1 MRIGLL
7 TEGGYPYADG
17 EGGLWCDRLV
27 RGLAPH
33 EFDLYALS
41 RTASQEESG
50 WVPLPPEI
58 HRVRTAPL
66 WCAEEDGVTHGR
78 RARRRLHAHYADLAA
93 AVCSG
98 APRTDEEAL
107 RAQKDRFRKGLY
119 GLADLAREEGG
130 LVAALRSED
139 AVRILERACRAPGA
153 LRAAH
158 DARVPDLLA
167 VAALI
172 EGALRPLSLDWYAES
187 DARGAHSGGAGWGG
201 LGSVDL
207 CHAASGG
214 TAALPGLLAL
224 HFFGVP
230 LLVTEH
236 HVPLRSHYLAAAGRS
251 STPAVRALG
260 AAFHQLLT
268 GEVYDQAAL
277 ITPGSAHVRRWQERC
292 GAERHRLRTVHPG
305 LDATP
310 FAEVG
315 EGPAG
320 DPRTLVWVGR
330 IEPGKDLVTLLHAFA
345 ELRRAEPA
353 TRLRLVGRLVPGDAE
368 GAAYLAHCRE
378 LAREL
383 CPEDGAVSFE
393 EPGET
398 EAGSADLAAA
408 YGSGAVVVLSSVVE
422 GFPVSVVEAMLCGRA
437 TVSTEVGAVVEAV
450 GGTGLVVPPKDPDAL
465 AEACLALLRDPAR
478 RDRLGAA
485 ARSRALELFSVD
497 QNVERFRAL
506 YLEIV
511 SHYPV
516 RRPHTDEEGT
526 PMPFAHPAETRVRG
540 TWAEAAHPNTAKTPG
555 TWGAPASELRT
566 PGPLATDAEATGAR
580 PRTPVTA
587 SGAELRRVPTWAV
600 LDETAA
606 ARREDAQGGAARGA
620 AAPHRAS
627 AAKDGVPAEGEEPG
641 EAAAGGPVFAAG
653 RAGDGDGEAHRDRGG
668 VSSDGRGPKGLPA
681 GERTTG
687 PRPDGAKAY
696 EAATGPAFL
705 GERWRDG
712 ASGGAGSGE
721 RFSGGEGYGGSGGSG
736 SIGLAGG
743 AGGASGG
750 WSGDGVEGASV
761 EGMDVSSGLEPGGV
775 GWASSGAGAGA
786 GAGGVG
792 PARAVAGRD
801 VPAAEGGDA
810 GTGFCAAPGAS
821 GRDWV
826 GGRLAPGSSIEGDP
840 AGGIGLGAELGFG
853 RAGTA
858 FAGAHAPGVGS
869 VLSAPVEG
877 EALDA
882 GAAMGGW
889 GGGRPSAQHADGPAR
904 DGDREFVGPV
914 PASTTG
920 EPGSRRGPG
929 VVRAEADSS
938 GRLAGGD
945 QVPALDARPWPTDS
959 VAVASAPRTATHGPT
974 AVQPTARADASVQAP
989 ARPDDLGPD
998 LGSRAGAGS
1007 SVSGSGGSA
1016 AGWYPGVAGAA
1027 SHSGGSAGVAGNLAS
1042 VSWGSAAGSDNSVSG
1057 SGDGP
1062 LGRGPRWG
1070 GSEDGLGLDGS
1081 VSGLG
1086 WDSPGSASGAHGRGN
1101 GLHLGTEGPAARSVG
1116 PVSNSHPASPGSDV
1130 CLDGSAA
1137 GPGAGALGAAGY
1149 CDGSAS
1155 VTGSGT
1161 AASGARAGVPTFGR
1175 GPGSL
1180 VDGGHSGRPVRAG
1193 LPGAPGVPES
1203 GGCPDVPVDGAR
1215 HGGQVGAARL
1225 DAPES
1230 AECLDAPVAGAH
1242 ASGPAGVARP
1252 GVPEFAGSPDAA
1264 VDGAHSG
1271 GPVGAAYPVAP
1282 ELAECPDIPGNGAHA
1297 HSGDPVRAA
1306 CPGAPEFSASP
1317 HDLVAGAHSDGP
1329 VGGASP
1335 GAPKVAGCPEAPGEG
1350 AHSGGP
1356 VAAMRPEA
1364 RCADE
1369 RASTPSH
1376 PGAFS
1381 ARPDGPALAT
1391 RPDAPAFP
1399 AHPGAA
1405 PTAARPGAPA
1415 APVSGEAWG

>member
-345 ELRRAEPA
+345 EVRRAEPA
-353 TRLRLVGRLVPGDAE
+353 TWLRLVGRLVPGDTE

-393 EPGET
+393 EPGEA

-555 TWGAPASELRT
+555 TWGAPASELRA

-620 AAPHRAS
+620 VAPHRGS
-627 AAKDGVPAEGEEPG
+627 AAKDGVPADGEEPG

-653 RAGDGDGEAHRDRGG
+653 RAGDGEAHRDRGG
-668 VSSDGRGPKGLPA
+668 VSADGRGPKGLPA
-681 GERTTG
+681 GEPVTG
-687 PRPDGAKAY
+687 PGPDGAKAY

-736 SIGLAGG
+736 ATGLAGG
-743 AGGASGG
+743 AGGEPGG
-750 WSGDGVEGASV
+750 WSGGGVEGASV

-786 GAGGVG
+786 GAGAGVGVGEG
-792 PARAVAGRD
+792 PARVVAGRD

-810 GTGFCAAPGAS
+810 GTGFCVAPGAS

-826 GGRLAPGSSIEGDP
+826 GGRLAPGSAIEWDP
-840 AGGIGLGAELGFG
+840 AGGLGRGVEPGFG

-889 GGGRPSAQHADGPAR
+889 GGGRPSAQHADGSAR

-929 VVRAEADSS
+929 VVRAEAGSS
-938 GRLAGGD
+938 GRLVGGD

-959 VAVASAPRTATHGPT
+959 LAVASAPRTATHGPT

-989 ARPDDLGPD
+989 ARPDDLEPD

-1007 SVSGSGGSA
+1007 SVSGPGGSA
-1016 AGWYPGVAGAA
+1016 AGWYPGVAGSA

-1130 CLDGSAA
+1130 CLDGSAV
-1137 GPGAGALGAAGY
+1137 GPGAGVVGAAGY

-1155 VTGSGT
+1155 VTGSGA
-1161 AASGARAGVPTFGR
+1161 AASGARSGVPEFGP

-1180 VDGGHSGRPVRAG
+1180 VDGGHSGGPVRAG
-1193 LPGAPGVPES
+1193 VPGVPGVPQS
-1203 GGCPDVPVDGAR
+1203 GRCLGVPVDGAR

-1252 GVPEFAGSPDAA
+1252 GVARPGVPEFAGSPDAA

-1271 GPVGAAYPVAP
+1271 GPVGAAHPVAP
-1282 ELAECPDIPGNGAHA
+1282 E
-1297 HSGDPVRAA
+1297 
-1306 CPGAPEFSASP
+1306 F
-1317 HDLVAGAHSDGP
+1317 
-1329 VGGASP
+1329 
-1335 GAPKVAGCPEAPGEG
+1335 AGCPEAPGDG
-1350 AHSGGP
+1350 AHPGGP
-1356 VAAMRPEA
+1356 VAAIRPEA
-1364 RCADE
+1364 RCPDAG
-1369 RASTPSH
+1369 ASTPSH

>member
-345 ELRRAEPA
+345 EVRRAEPA

-378 LAREL
+378 LAGEL

-393 EPGET
+393 EPGEA

-540 TWAEAAHPNTAKTPG
+540 TWAEAAHPNTAKPPG
-555 TWGAPASELRT
+555 TWGAPASELRA

-620 AAPHRAS
+620 AAPHRGS
-627 AAKDGVPAEGEEPG
+627 AAKDGVLAEGEEPG

-653 RAGDGDGEAHRDRGG
+653 RAGDGGRGG
-668 VSSDGRGPKGLPA
+668 VSADGRGPKGLPA

-687 PRPDGAKAY
+687 PGPDGAKAY

-721 RFSGGEGYGGSGGSG
+721 RFSGGEGCGGSGGSG
-736 SIGLAGG
+736 ATGLAGG
-743 AGGASGG
+743 AEGEPLG
-750 WSGDGVEGASV
+750 WSGGGVEGASV
-761 EGMDVSSGLEPGGV
+761 EGVDVSSGLKPGGV

-786 GAGGVG
+786 GGVG
-792 PARAVAGRD
+792 PARVVAGRG
-801 VPAAEGGDA
+801 VPVAEGGDA
-810 GTGFCAAPGAS
+810 GTGFCAAPVAS

-826 GGRLAPGSSIEGDP
+826 GGRLAPGSAIEGDP
-840 AGGIGLGAELGFG
+840 AGGLGLGAEPGFG

-869 VLSAPVEG
+869 VLSAPVAG

-882 GAAMGGW
+882 GAATGGW
-889 GGGRPSAQHADGPAR
+889 GGGRPSAQHADGSAH
-904 DGDREFVGPV
+904 DGGREFVGPV
-914 PASTTG
+914 PGSTTG

-929 VVRAEADSS
+929 AVRAEAGSS
-938 GRLAGGD
+938 GRLSGGD
-945 QVPALDARPWPTDS
+945 QVPAPDARPWPTDS
-959 VAVASAPRTATHGPT
+959 LAVASAPRAATHGPT

-989 ARPDDLGPD
+989 ARPDDLGSD

-1042 VSWGSAAGSDNSVSG
+1042 VSVGSAAGSDNSVPG
-1057 SGDGP
+1057 SGGGS
-1062 LGRGPRWG
+1062 LGRGPRSG

-1086 WDSPGSASGAHGRGN
+1086 WDSLGSASGAHGRGN

-1130 CLDGSAA
+1130 CLDGSAE
-1137 GPGAGALGAAGY
+1137 GPGDGALGAAGY

-1155 VTGSGT
+1155 VTGSGA
-1161 AASGARAGVPTFGR
+1161 AASGARAGAPKFGR

-1180 VDGGHSGRPVRAG
+1180 VDGGHSGGPVRAG
-1193 LPGAPGVPES
+1193 LPGVPGP
-1203 GGCPDVPVDGAR
+1203 GGCPDVPVDGAGC
-1215 HGGQVGAARL
+1215 GGPVGAARL
-1225 DAPES
+1225 GAPES
-1230 AECLDAPVAGAH
+1230 AECLDASVAGAH
-1242 ASGPAGVARP
+1242 ASGPAGVERP

-1271 GPVGAAYPVAP
+1271 GPV
-1282 ELAECPDIPGNGAHA
+1282 
-1297 HSGDPVRAA
+1297 
-1306 CPGAPEFSASP
+1306 
-1317 HDLVAGAHSDGP
+1317 
-1329 VGGASP
+1329 
-1335 GAPKVAGCPEAPGEG
+1335 
-1350 AHSGGP
+1350 
-1356 VAAMRPEA
+1356 AAMRPEA
-1364 RCADE
+1364 RCPDAG
-1369 RASTPSH
+1369 ASTPSH

>member
-41 RTASQEESG
+41 RTATQEESG

-98 APRTDEEAL
+98 APRADEEAL

-236 HVPLRSHYLAAAGRS
+236 HVPLRSHYLAAAGRG

-345 ELRRAEPA
+345 EVRRAEPA
-353 TRLRLVGRLVPGDAE
+353 TRLRLVGRLVPGDTE

-393 EPGET
+393 EPGEA

-437 TVSTEVGAVVEAV
+437 TVSTEVGAVLEAV

-497 QNVERFRAL
+497 ENVERFRAL

-555 TWGAPASELRT
+555 TWGAPASDLRT
-566 PGPLATDAEATGAR
+566 PGPSATDAEATGAR

-587 SGAELRRVPTWAV
+587 SGAELRRVPTWAM

-606 ARREDAQGGAARGA
+606 ARREDAQGGAVRGA
-620 AAPHRAS
+620 AAPHRGS
-627 AAKDGVPAEGEEPG
+627 AAEDGVLTDGEEPG
-641 EAAAGGPVFAAG
+641 AAAAGGPVFAAG
-653 RAGDGDGEAHRDRGG
+653 RAGDGDGGGDRGG
-668 VSSDGRGPKGLPA
+668 VGRRPKGLAA
-681 GERTTG
+681 GEPVKG
-687 PRPDGAKAY
+687 PGPDGAKAY

-712 ASGGAGSGE
+712 ASGSAGSGE
-721 RFSGGEGYGGSGGSG
+721 RFSGGEGYGGPGGPG
-736 SIGLAGG
+736 STGLAGG
-743 AGGASGG
+743 AGG
-750 WSGDGVEGASV
+750 
-761 EGMDVSSGLEPGGV
+761 EPGGV

-786 GAGGVG
+786 GAGVCEGT
-792 PARAVAGRD
+792 ARVVAGRD
-801 VPAAEGGDA
+801 VLAAEGGDA
-810 GTGFCAAPGAS
+810 GTGFCPAPGAS
-821 GRDWV
+821 GRDRV
-826 GGRLAPGSSIEGDP
+826 GGRLAPGSAIEGDP
-840 AGGIGLGAELGFG
+840 AGGLGPGAEPGPG

-877 EALDA
+877 EARDA
-882 GAAMGGW
+882 GAATGGW
-889 GGGRPSAQHADGPAR
+889 GGGRPSAQQADGPAR

-914 PASTTG
+914 PVSTTG
-920 EPGSRRGPG
+920 EPVSSRSPG
-929 VVRAEADSS
+929 AVRTEAGSS
-938 GRLAGGD
+938 GRLSGGD
-945 QVPALDARPWPTDS
+945 QVPAPDARPRPTDS
-959 VAVASAPRTATHGPT
+959 VAVASAPRTATQGPT

-989 ARPDDLGPD
+989 VRPDGLGPG
-998 LGSRAGAGS
+998 LGSRAGAVS

-1016 AGWYPGVAGAA
+1016 AGWYPGGAGSS
-1027 SHSGGSAGVAGNLAS
+1027 SHSGGSVGVAGNLAP
-1042 VSWGSAAGSDNSVSG
+1042 VSRGSAAGSDNSVSG
-1057 SGDGP
+1057 SGDGS
-1062 LGRGPRWG
+1062 LGRGARPG
-1070 GSEDGLGLDGS
+1070 GSEDGLGLDVS
-1081 VSGLG
+1081 ISGLG
-1086 WDSPGSASGAHGRGN
+1086 WDSPGSASGADGWGN

-1116 PVSNSHPASPGSDV
+1116 PVSSSHPASPGPDV

-1137 GPGAGALGAAGY
+1137 GSGAGAVAAAGY

-1155 VTGSGT
+1155 ATGSGA
-1161 AASGARAGVPTFGR
+1161 AASGARAGAPEFGR
-1175 GPGSL
+1175 SPGSL
-1180 VDGGHSGRPVRAG
+1180 VDGGHSGGPVRAG
-1193 LPGAPGVPES
+1193 LPGVPGVPGVPES
-1203 GGCPDVPVDGAR
+1203 GGCPDVPADGAR
-1215 HGGQVGAARL
+1215 HGGPVGAARL
-1225 DAPES
+1225 GAPES
-1230 AECLDAPVAGAH
+1230 AECLDASVAGAH
-1242 ASGPAGVARP
+1242 PGGPAGVARP
-1252 GVPEFAGSPDAA
+1252 GAPEFAGSPDAA
-1264 VDGAHSG
+1264 VDGARSG
-1271 GPVGAAYPVAP
+1271 GPVGTARPGAP
-1282 ELAECPDIPGNGAHA
+1282 ELVECPDTPGDGA
-1297 HSGDPVRAA
+1297 HSGDSVRAA
-1306 CPGAPEFSASP
+1306 YPGAPEFSASP
-1317 HDLVAGAHSDGP
+1317 HDLSADGHSGGP
-1329 VGGASP
+1329 VGGASS
-1335 GAPKVAGCPEAPGEG
+1335 GAPEFAGCPEAPGEG

-1356 VAAMRPEA
+1356 VTAMRPEA
-1364 RCADE
+1364 RCPDAE
-1369 RASTPSH
+1369 ASALSR

-1381 ARPDGPALAT
+1381 AHSGGPALAT
-1391 RPDAPAFP
+1391 RPDAPACP

-1405 PTAARPGAPA
+1405 STAARPGAPA

>member
-66 WCAEEDGVTHGR
+66 WSAEEDGVTYGR
-78 RARRRLHAHYADLAA
+78 RARRRLHARYADLAA
-93 AVCSG
+93 AICSG
-98 APRTDEEAL
+98 APRADEEAL

-130 LVAALRSED
+130 LVTALRSED

-214 TAALPGLLAL
+214 TAALPGLLAQ

-236 HVPLRSHYLAAAGRS
+236 HVPLRSHYLAAAGRG

-320 DPRTLVWVGR
+320 DPHTLVWVGR
-330 IEPGKDLVTLLHAFA
+330 IEPGKDVVTLLHAFA
-345 ELRRAEPA
+345 GIRRAEPA

-368 GAAYLAHCRE
+368 AAAYLAHCRE

-393 EPGET
+393 ELGEAET
-398 EAGSADLAAA
+398 GSADLAAA
-408 YGSGAVVVLSSVVE
+408 YGAGAVVVLSSVVE

-437 TVSTEVGAVVEAV
+437 TVSTEVGAVIEAV

-465 AEACLALLRDPAR
+465 TEACLALLRDPAR

-540 TWAEAAHPNTAKTPG
+540 TWAEAAHPNTADSPG
-555 TWGAPASELRT
+555 TWGVPASGLRAA
-566 PGPLATDAEATGAR
+566 GPLALDAEATGAR

-606 ARREDAQGGAARGA
+606 ARRGDAEGA
-620 AAPHRAS
+620 AAPRRGFAS
-627 AAKDGVPAEGEEPG
+627 EAGGLGVGEERG
-641 EAAAGGPVFAAG
+641 EAAAGGPVFVAG
-653 RAGDGDGEAHRDRGG
+653 RGGDGA
-668 VSSDGRGPKGLPA
+668 SDGASDWLPA
-681 GERTTG
+681 GGRTTVPG
-687 PRPDGAKAY
+687 PDSAQAY

-705 GERWRDG
+705 GERWRDRV
-712 ASGGAGSGE
+712 SGGAGSGE
-721 RFSGGEGYGGSGGSG
+721 RSRGEVRGMLT
-736 SIGLAGG
+736 GLAGG
-743 AGGASGG
+743 VGGASGVRPG
-750 WSGDGVEGASV
+750 GGVEEASV
-761 EGMDVSSGLEPGGV
+761 EVPPGREAGSGGRAASGV
-775 GWASSGAGAGA
+775 GV
-786 GAGGVG
+786 GVG
-792 PARAVAGRD
+792 EERVRVLEGWSD
-801 VPAAEGGDA
+801 VPSVEGGDA
-810 GTGFCAAPGAS
+810 GTGFCPAPGAS
-821 GRDWV
+821 TSLDGSSDGSGAGV
-826 GGRLAPGSSIEGDP
+826 VEAPEYPEDLAFAPGP
-840 AGGIGLGAELGFG
+840 
-853 RAGTA
+853 
-858 FAGAHAPGVGS
+858 
-869 VLSAPVEG
+869 
-877 EALDA
+877 
-882 GAAMGGW
+882 GAAAYGERSGV
-889 GGGRPSAQHADGPAR
+889 PVADGC
-904 DGDREFVGPV
+904 
-914 PASTTG
+914 S
-920 EPGSRRGPG
+920 
-929 VVRAEADSS
+929 
-938 GRLAGGD
+938 
-945 QVPALDARPWPTDS
+945 
-959 VAVASAPRTATHGPT
+959 
-974 AVQPTARADASVQAP
+974 
-989 ARPDDLGPD
+989 
-998 LGSRAGAGS
+998 GAG
-1007 SVSGSGGSA
+1007 VDGVWSGGS
-1016 AGWYPGVAGAA
+1016 
-1027 SHSGGSAGVAGNLAS
+1027 
-1042 VSWGSAAGSDNSVSG
+1042 
-1057 SGDGP
+1057 
-1062 LGRGPRWG
+1062 
-1070 GSEDGLGLDGS
+1070 
-1081 VSGLG
+1081 
-1086 WDSPGSASGAHGRGN
+1086 
-1101 GLHLGTEGPAARSVG
+1101 
-1116 PVSNSHPASPGSDV
+1116 
-1130 CLDGSAA
+1130 
-1137 GPGAGALGAAGY
+1137 
-1149 CDGSAS
+1149 
-1155 VTGSGT
+1155 
-1161 AASGARAGVPTFGR
+1161 
-1175 GPGSL
+1175 
-1180 VDGGHSGRPVRAG
+1180 
-1193 LPGAPGVPES
+1193 
-1203 GGCPDVPVDGAR
+1203 
-1215 HGGQVGAARL
+1215 VGA
-1225 DAPES
+1225 
-1230 AECLDAPVAGAH
+1230 
-1242 ASGPAGVARP
+1242 ARP
-1252 GVPEFAGSPDAA
+1252 GVPELGGCAGVGVDAVRA
-1264 VDGAHSG
+1264 G
-1271 GPVGAAYPVAP
+1271 GSVGAARPGVP
-1282 ELAECPDIPGNGAHA
+1282 ELGGCAGVGVDAVRAGGSVGAARPGASELAGCPDAPVDGPHPVGL
-1297 HSGDPVRAA
+1297 VRAA
-1306 CPGAPEFSASP
+1306 PHGAPEFDGCP
-1317 HDLVAGAHSDGP
+1317 DLPADGAR
-1329 VGGASP
+1329 P
-1335 GAPKVAGCPEAPGEG
+1335 GAPVPAT
-1350 AHSGGP
+1350 
-1356 VAAMRPEA
+1356 RPEA
-1364 RCADE
+1364 WCPDTG
-1369 RASTPSH
+1369 ASAASSH
-1376 PGAFS
+1376 PP
-1381 ARPDGPALAT
+1381 ARPEGPGPAT
-1391 RPDAPAFP
+1391 RPDAPESP
-1399 AHPGAA
+1399 AYPGAA
-1405 PTAARPGAPA
+1405 PSVARSGVPG

>member
-201 LGSVDL
+201 LGSVDF

-330 IEPGKDLVTLLHAFA
+330 FEPGKDLVMLLHAFA
-345 ELRRAEPA
+345 EVRRAEPA

-393 EPGET
+393 EPGEA

-540 TWAEAAHPNTAKTPG
+540 TWAEAAHPNTAKPPG
-555 TWGAPASELRT
+555 TWGAPASELRA

-620 AAPHRAS
+620 AAPHRGS

-668 VSSDGRGPKGLPA
+668 VSADGRGPKGLPA

-736 SIGLAGG
+736 STGLAGG
-743 AGGASGG
+743 AGGEPGG
-750 WSGDGVEGASV
+750 WSGGGVEGASV
-761 EGMDVSSGLEPGGV
+761 
-775 GWASSGAGAGA
+775 GAGAGV
-786 GAGGVG
+786 GV
-792 PARAVAGRD
+792 
-801 VPAAEGGDA
+801 AEGGDA

-826 GGRLAPGSSIEGDP
+826 GGRLAPGSAIEGDP
-840 AGGIGLGAELGFG
+840 AGGLGRGAEPGFG

-882 GAAMGGW
+882 GAATGGW
-889 GGGRPSAQHADGPAR
+889 GVGLPSAQHADGSAR

-914 PASTTG
+914 PGSTTG

-929 VVRAEADSS
+929 AVPAEAGSS
-938 GRLAGGD
+938 GRLSGGD
-945 QVPALDARPWPTDS
+945 QVPAPDARPWPTDS
-959 VAVASAPRTATHGPT
+959 LAVASAPRTATHGPT

-1007 SVSGSGGSA
+1007 SVSGPGGSA
-1016 AGWYPGVAGAA
+1016 AGWTGGAGTA

-1057 SGDGP
+1057 SGDGS
-1062 LGRGPRWG
+1062 LGRGPRSG
-1070 GSEDGLGLDGS
+1070 GWEDGLGLDGS

-1086 WDSPGSASGAHGRGN
+1086 WDSPGSASGTHGRGN

-1137 GPGAGALGAAGY
+1137 GPGAGVVGAAGY

-1161 AASGARAGVPTFGR
+1161 AASGARSGVPEFGR

-1180 VDGGHSGRPVRAG
+1180 VDGGHSGGPVRAG
-1193 LPGAPGVPES
+1193 LPDVLGVPES
-1203 GGCPDVPVDGAR
+1203 AGCPGVPVDGAR
-1215 HGGQVGAARL
+1215 HGGPVGAARL
-1225 DAPES
+1225 GAPGS
-1230 AECLDAPVAGAH
+1230 AECLDVSIAGAH
-1242 ASGPAGVARP
+1242 ASGPAGVERP

-1271 GPVGAAYPVAP
+1271 GPVGAAHPVAP

-1335 GAPKVAGCPEAPGEG
+1335 GASEFAGRPEASGDG
-1350 AHSGGP
+1350 AHPGGP
-1356 VAAMRPEA
+1356 VAAIRPEA
-1364 RCADE
+1364 RCPDAG
-1369 RASTPSH
+1369 ASTPSQ

>member
-50 WVPLPPEI
+50 WVPLPQEI

-107 RAQKDRFRKGLY
+107 RDQKDRFRKGLY

-236 HVPLRSHYLAAAGRS
+236 HVPLRSHYLAAAGRG

-345 ELRRAEPA
+345 EVRRAEPA
-353 TRLRLVGRLVPGDAE
+353 TRLRLVGRLVPGDDE

-393 EPGET
+393 EPGEA

-408 YGSGAVVVLSSVVE
+408 YASGAVVVLSSVVE

-620 AAPHRAS
+620 AAPHRGS
-627 AAKDGVPAEGEEPG
+627 AAKDGVLAEGEEPG

-653 RAGDGDGEAHRDRGG
+653 RAGDGEAHRDRGG
-668 VSSDGRGPKGLPA
+668 VSADGRGPKGLPA

-687 PRPDGAKAY
+687 PGPDGAKAY

-736 SIGLAGG
+736 ATGLAGG
-743 AGGASGG
+743 AGGEPGG
-750 WSGDGVEGASV
+750 WSGGGVEGASV
-761 EGMDVSSGLEPGGV
+761 EGMNVSSGLEPGGV

-786 GAGGVG
+786 GAGAGVGVGVGEG
-792 PARAVAGRD
+792 PARVVAGRG
-801 VPAAEGGDA
+801 VPVGEGGDA
-810 GTGFCAAPGAS
+810 GTGFCAALGAS

-826 GGRLAPGSSIEGDP
+826 GGRLAPGSAIEGDP
-840 AGGIGLGAELGFG
+840 AGGLGPGAEPGFG

-869 VLSAPVEG
+869 VLSAPVES
-877 EALDA
+877 EARDA
-882 GAAMGGW
+882 GAATGGW
-889 GGGRPSAQHADGPAR
+889 GGGRPSAQHADGSAR

-914 PASTTG
+914 PVSTTG

-929 VVRAEADSS
+929 AVRAEAGSS
-938 GRLAGGD
+938 GRLTDGD
-945 QVPALDARPWPTDS
+945 QVPAPKARPWPTDS
-959 VAVASAPRTATHGPT
+959 LAVASAPRTAGHGPT
-974 AVQPTARADASVQAP
+974 AGQTTARADVSVQAP

-1007 SVSGSGGSA
+1007 SVSGPGGSA

-1027 SHSGGSAGVAGNLAS
+1027 SHSGGSAEAAGNLAS
-1042 VSWGSAAGSDNSVSG
+1042 VSVGSAAGSDNSVSG
-1057 SGDGP
+1057 SGDGS
-1062 LGRGPRWG
+1062 LGGGPRSG

-1086 WDSPGSASGAHGRGN
+1086 WDSAGSALGAHGRGN

-1130 CLDGSAA
+1130 CLDGSAE

-1155 VTGSGT
+1155 VTGSGA
-1161 AASGARAGVPTFGR
+1161 AASGARSGVPEFGR

-1180 VDGGHSGRPVRAG
+1180 VDGGHSGGPVRAG
-1193 LPGAPGVPES
+1193 LSGVPGAPGVPES

-1271 GPVGAAYPVAP
+1271 GPVGAAHPVAP
-1282 ELAECPDIPGNGAHA
+1282 E
-1297 HSGDPVRAA
+1297 
-1306 CPGAPEFSASP
+1306 F
-1317 HDLVAGAHSDGP
+1317 
-1329 VGGASP
+1329 
-1335 GAPKVAGCPEAPGEG
+1335 AGCPEAPGEG
-1350 AHSGGP
+1350 AHPGGP

-1364 RCADE
+1364 RCPDAG
-1369 RASTPSH
+1369 ASAPSH

>member
-107 RAQKDRFRKGLY
+107 RDQKDRFRKGLY

-236 HVPLRSHYLAAAGRS
+236 HVPLRSHYLAAAGRG

-345 ELRRAEPA
+345 EVRRAEPA
-353 TRLRLVGRLVPGDAE
+353 TRLRLVGRLVPGDDE

-378 LAREL
+378 LARQL

-393 EPGET
+393 EPGEA

-540 TWAEAAHPNTAKTPG
+540 TWAEAAHPNTAKAPG
-555 TWGAPASELRT
+555 TWGAPASELRA

-620 AAPHRAS
+620 VAPHRGS

-668 VSSDGRGPKGLPA
+668 VSADGRGPKGLPA

-687 PRPDGAKAY
+687 PGPDGAKAY

-743 AGGASGG
+743 AWGEPGG
-750 WSGDGVEGASV
+750 WSGGGAEGASV

-775 GWASSGAGAGA
+775 GWVSSGAGAGA
-786 GAGGVG
+786 GAGIGVGVGEG
-792 PARAVAGRD
+792 PARVVAGRG
-801 VPAAEGGDA
+801 VPVGEGGDA
-810 GTGFCAAPGAS
+810 GTGFCAALGAS

-826 GGRLAPGSSIEGDP
+826 GGRLAPGSAIEGDP
-840 AGGIGLGAELGFG
+840 AGGLGPGAEPGFG

-869 VLSAPVEG
+869 VLSAPVES
-877 EALDA
+877 EARDA
-882 GAAMGGW
+882 GAATGGW
-889 GGGRPSAQHADGPAR
+889 GGGRPSAQHADGSVP

-929 VVRAEADSS
+929 AVRAEAGSS
-938 GRLAGGD
+938 GRLTDGD
-945 QVPALDARPWPTDS
+945 QVPAPKARPWPTDS
-959 VAVASAPRTATHGPT
+959 LAVASAPRTAGHGPT
-974 AVQPTARADASVQAP
+974 AGQPTARADASVQAP
-989 ARPDDLGPD
+989 ARPDDLRPD
-998 LGSRAGAGS
+998 LGSRAGAGR

-1016 AGWYPGVAGAA
+1016 AGWYPGVAGSAP
-1027 SHSGGSAGVAGNLAS
+1027 HSGGSVGAAGNLAS
-1042 VSWGSAAGSDNSVSG
+1042 VSVGSAAGSDNSVSG
-1057 SGDGP
+1057 SGDGS
-1062 LGRGPRWG
+1062 LGRGPRSG
-1070 GSEDGLGLDGS
+1070 GWEDGLGSDGS
-1081 VSGLG
+1081 ISGLG
-1086 WDSPGSASGAHGRGN
+1086 WDSPGSASGTDGWGN

-1137 GPGAGALGAAGY
+1137 GPGAGAVGAAGY

-1161 AASGARAGVPTFGR
+1161 AASGARSGVPEFGR

-1180 VDGGHSGRPVRAG
+1180 VDGGHSGGPIGAGRPGV
-1193 LPGAPGVPES
+1193 PGVPGVPES
-1203 GGCPDVPVDGAR
+1203 AGCPGVPVDGAR
-1215 HGGQVGAARL
+1215 HGGPVGTARL
-1225 DAPES
+1225 GAPES
-1230 AECLDAPVAGAH
+1230 AECLDASVAGAH
-1242 ASGPAGVARP
+1242 PSGPAGVAPP
-1252 GVPEFAGSPDAA
+1252 GVPESVGSPDAA

-1271 GPVGAAYPVAP
+1271 GPVGAAHPVAP
-1282 ELAECPDIPGNGAHA
+1282 E
-1297 HSGDPVRAA
+1297 
-1306 CPGAPEFSASP
+1306 F
-1317 HDLVAGAHSDGP
+1317 
-1329 VGGASP
+1329 
-1335 GAPKVAGCPEAPGEG
+1335 AGCPEAPGEG
-1350 AHSGGP
+1350 AHPGGP

-1364 RCADE
+1364 RCPDAG
-1369 RASTPSH
+1369 ASTPSH

>member
-66 WCAEEDGVTHGR
+66 WSAEEDGVTYGR

-98 APRTDEEAL
+98 APRADEEAL

-130 LVAALRSED
+130 LVTALRSED

-187 DARGAHSGGAGWGG
+187 DARGAHAGGAGWGG

-214 TAALPGLLAL
+214 TAALPGLLAQ

-236 HVPLRSHYLAAAGRS
+236 HVPLRSHYLAAAGRG

-320 DPRTLVWVGR
+320 DPHTLVWVGR

-345 ELRRAEPA
+345 EVRRAEPA

-368 GAAYLAHCRE
+368 AAAYLVHCRE

-393 EPGET
+393 ELGEAET
-398 EAGSADLAAA
+398 GPADLAAA
-408 YGSGAVVVLSSVVE
+408 YGAGAVVVLSSVVE

-555 TWGAPASELRT
+555 TWGVPASGLHAA
-566 PGPLATDAEATGAR
+566 GPLTPDAEATGAR

-606 ARREDAQGGAARGA
+606 ARRGDAEGA
-620 AAPHRAS
+620 AAPRRGSAS
-627 AAKDGVPAEGEEPG
+627 EEGGPGVGEERG
-641 EAAAGGPVFAAG
+641 EAAAGGPVFVAG
-653 RAGDGDGEAHRDRGG
+653 GGRGGAGDGA
-668 VSSDGRGPKGLPA
+668 SDGLPA
-681 GERTTG
+681 GGRVTG
-687 PRPDGAKAY
+687 PGPDSAKAY

-705 GERWRDG
+705 GERWRDR
-712 ASGGAGSGE
+712 ALWGAGSGSGE
-721 RFSGGEGYGGSGGSG
+721 RSGGELRGVST
-736 SIGLAGG
+736 GLAGG
-743 AGGASGG
+743 VGGASGIRPG
-750 WSGDGVEGASV
+750 RGGEGASV
-761 EGMDVSSGLEPGGV
+761 EVPPGWEAGSGGRAASGV
-775 GWASSGAGAGA
+775 GV
-786 GAGGVG
+786 GVG
-792 PARAVAGRD
+792 EESVRVLEGCD
-801 VPAAEGGDA
+801 VPSVEGGDA
-810 GTGFCAAPGAS
+810 GTGFCPAPGAS
-821 GRDWV
+821 
-826 GGRLAPGSSIEGDP
+826 
-840 AGGIGLGAELGFG
+840 AG
-853 RAGTA
+853 
-858 FAGAHAPGVGS
+858 
-869 VLSAPVEG
+869 
-877 EALDA
+877 LD
-882 GAAMGGW
+882 
-889 GGGRPSAQHADGPAR
+889 
-904 DGDREFVGPV
+904 V
-914 PASTTG
+914 
-920 EPGSRRGPG
+920 
-929 VVRAEADSS
+929 SS
-938 GRLAGGD
+938 GRGD
-945 QVPALDARPWPTDS
+945 LP
-959 VAVASAPRTATHGPT
+959 
-974 AVQPTARADASVQAP
+974 
-989 ARPDDLGPD
+989 
-998 LGSRAGAGS
+998 
-1007 SVSGSGGSA
+1007 
-1016 AGWYPGVAGAA
+1016 
-1027 SHSGGSAGVAGNLAS
+1027 
-1042 VSWGSAAGSDNSVSG
+1042 
-1057 SGDGP
+1057 
-1062 LGRGPRWG
+1062 
-1070 GSEDGLGLDGS
+1070 GLDGS
-1081 VSGLG
+1081 SGG
-1086 WDSPGSASGAHGRGN
+1086 SGAGV
-1101 GLHLGTEGPAARSVG
+1101 VG
-1116 PVSNSHPASPGSDV
+1116 APEYPESLAFAP
-1130 CLDGSAA
+1130 
-1137 GPGAGALGAAGY
+1137 GPGAAAYGEGSGVSEFGGCADARVGGARS
-1149 CDGSAS
+1149 DGS
-1155 VTGSGT
+1155 
-1161 AASGARAGVPTFGR
+1161 
-1175 GPGSL
+1175 
-1180 VDGGHSGRPVRAG
+1180 
-1193 LPGAPGVPES
+1193 
-1203 GGCPDVPVDGAR
+1203 
-1215 HGGQVGAARL
+1215 VGA
-1225 DAPES
+1225 
-1230 AECLDAPVAGAH
+1230 
-1242 ASGPAGVARP
+1242 ARP
-1252 GVPEFAGSPDAA
+1252 GVPEFGGSADARA
-1264 VDGAHSG
+1264 DGARAG
-1271 GPVGAAYPVAP
+1271 GSIGAAR
-1282 ELAECPDIPGNGAHA
+1282 
-1297 HSGDPVRAA
+1297 S
-1306 CPGAPEFSASP
+1306 GAPEFAGCPDASAEGARPGGLVPGMRPDAWCPDTEAFAPSSHSP
-1317 HDLVAGAHSDGP
+1317 AFSACP
-1329 VGGASP
+1329 VGPGLATRP
-1335 GAPKVAGCPEAPGEG
+1335 GAPASPARSGATPTAASSGAPADGARPGGLVPAIRPDAWCPDTEG
-1350 AHSGGP
+1350 AASSSHSP
-1356 VAAMRPEA
+1356 
-1364 RCADE
+1364 
-1369 RASTPSH
+1369 
-1376 PGAFS
+1376 AFS
-1381 ARPDGPALAT
+1381 ACPDGPGLAT
-1391 RPDAPAFP
+1391 RPDAPASP
-1399 AHPGAA
+1399 ARSGATPTAARSGAPADGAHPGAPVPAMRPEAWCPDTEASA
-1405 PTAARPGAPA
+1405 PSAHPPASPARPDGPGPATRPDAPESPAYPGAAPSAARSGVPG

>member
-66 WCAEEDGVTHGR
+66 WCAEEGGVTHGR

-345 ELRRAEPA
+345 EVRRAEPA
-353 TRLRLVGRLVPGDAE
+353 TRLRLVGRLVPGDTE

-378 LAREL
+378 LAGEL

-393 EPGET
+393 EPGEA

-555 TWGAPASELRT
+555 TWGAPASELRA

-620 AAPHRAS
+620 AASHRGS
-627 AAKDGVPAEGEEPG
+627 AAKDGVLAEGEEPG

-653 RAGDGDGEAHRDRGG
+653 RAGDGEAHRDRGG
-668 VSSDGRGPKGLPA
+668 VSADGRGPKGLPA
-681 GERTTG
+681 GEPVTG
-687 PRPDGAKAY
+687 PGPDGAKAY

-736 SIGLAGG
+736 ATGLAGG
-743 AGGASGG
+743 VGGEPGG
-750 WSGDGVEGASV
+750 WSGGGVEGASV
-761 EGMDVSSGLEPGGV
+761 GV
-775 GWASSGAGAGA
+775 GVGAGAGV
-786 GAGGVG
+786 GVAEG
-792 PARAVAGRD
+792 PARVVEQWD
-801 VPAAEGGDA
+801 VPAVEGGDA
-810 GTGFCAAPGAS
+810 VTGFGSAPEAS
-821 GRDWV
+821 GAGCV
-826 GGRLAPGSSIEGDP
+826 GGRLAPGSAIKGNP
-840 AGGIGLGAELGFG
+840 AGGLGLGAEPGFG
-853 RAGTA
+853 RARTA
-858 FAGAHAPGVGS
+858 FAGDHASGVGS

-882 GAAMGGW
+882 GAATGGW

-914 PASTTG
+914 PFSTTG

-929 VVRAEADSS
+929 AVRAEAGSS
-938 GRLAGGD
+938 GCLSGGD
-945 QVPALDARPWPTDS
+945 QVPAPDARPWPTDS
-959 VAVASAPRTATHGPT
+959 LAVASAPRTATHGPT

-1007 SVSGSGGSA
+1007 SVSGSGGPA
-1016 AGWYPGVAGAA
+1016 AGWHPGVAGYA

-1042 VSWGSAAGSDNSVSG
+1042 VSVGSAAGSDNSVSG
-1057 SGDGP
+1057 SGGGS
-1062 LGRGPRWG
+1062 LGRGPRSG

-1086 WDSPGSASGAHGRGN
+1086 WDSLGSASGAHGRGN

-1137 GPGAGALGAAGY
+1137 GPGAGVVGAAGY
-1149 CDGSAS
+1149 SDGSAS
-1155 VTGSGT
+1155 VMGSGV
-1161 AASGARAGVPTFGR
+1161 AAPGARAGVPEFGR

-1180 VDGGHSGRPVRAG
+1180 VDG
-1193 LPGAPGVPES
+1193 
-1203 GGCPDVPVDGAR
+1203 AR
-1215 HGGQVGAARL
+1215 HGGPVGTARL
-1225 DAPES
+1225 GAPGS
-1230 AECLDAPVAGAH
+1230 AECLDASVAGAH
-1242 ASGPAGVARP
+1242 PSGPAGVAPP
-1252 GVPEFAGSPDAA
+1252 GVPEFAGSADAA

-1271 GPVGAAYPVAP
+1271 GPVGAAHPVAP
-1282 ELAECPDIPGNGAHA
+1282 ELVECPDMPGNGAHA

-1369 RASTPSH
+1369 RASAPSH

-1381 ARPDGPALAT
+1381 ARPDGPALAA
-1391 RPDAPAFP
+1391 RLDAPAFP

>member
-41 RTASQEESG
+41 RTASQEETG

-345 ELRRAEPA
+345 EVRRAEPA
-353 TRLRLVGRLVPGDAE
+353 TRLRLVGRLVPGDTE

-378 LAREL
+378 LARQL

-393 EPGET
+393 EPGEA

-555 TWGAPASELRT
+555 TWGAPASELRA

-620 AAPHRAS
+620 VASHRGS
-627 AAKDGVPAEGEEPG
+627 AAKGGVPAEGEKPG

-653 RAGDGDGEAHRDRGG
+653 RAGDGGRGG
-668 VSSDGRGPKGLPA
+668 VSADGRGPKGLPA

-687 PRPDGAKAY
+687 PGPDGAKAY

-743 AGGASGG
+743 AGGEPGG
-750 WSGDGVEGASV
+750 WSGGGVEGASV
-761 EGMDVSSGLEPGGV
+761 EGMDVSSGLEPGSV

-792 PARAVAGRD
+792 PARVVAGRG
-801 VPAAEGGDA
+801 VPVAEGGDA
-810 GTGFCAAPGAS
+810 GTGFCAAPVAS

-826 GGRLAPGSSIEGDP
+826 GGRLAPGSAIEGNP
-840 AGGIGLGAELGFG
+840 AGGLGPGVEPGFG

-858 FAGAHAPGVGS
+858 FAGDHAPGVGS
-869 VLSAPVEG
+869 VLSAPVAG

-882 GAAMGGW
+882 GAATGGW
-889 GGGRPSAQHADGPAR
+889 GGGRTSAQHADGPAR

-929 VVRAEADSS
+929 VVRAEAGSS

-945 QVPALDARPWPTDS
+945 LPALDARPWPTDS
-959 VAVASAPRTATHGPT
+959 LAVASAPRTATHGPT
-974 AVQPTARADASVQAP
+974 AAQPTAGADASVQAP

-1016 AGWYPGVAGAA
+1016 AGWYPGVVGAA

-1057 SGDGP
+1057 SGDGS
-1062 LGRGPRWG
+1062 LGRGPRSG
-1070 GSEDGLGLDGS
+1070 GWEDGLGLDGS

-1116 PVSNSHPASPGSDV
+1116 PVSNSHPATPGSDV
-1130 CLDGSAA
+1130 CLDGSAV
-1137 GPGAGALGAAGY
+1137 GPGDGALGAAGY

-1155 VTGSGT
+1155 VTGSGA
-1161 AASGARAGVPTFGR
+1161 AASGARAGAPKFGR

-1180 VDGGHSGRPVRAG
+1180 VDGGHSGGPVRAG
-1193 LPGAPGVPES
+1193 LPGVPQS
-1203 GGCPDVPVDGAR
+1203 GRCPDVPVDGAR
-1215 HGGQVGAARL
+1215 HGGPVGAARL
-1225 DAPES
+1225 GAPES
-1230 AECLDAPVAGAH
+1230 AECLDASVACAH
-1242 ASGPAGVARP
+1242 ASGPAGVARS

-1264 VDGAHSG
+1264 VDGAH
-1271 GPVGAAYPVAP
+1271 P
-1282 ELAECPDIPGNGAHA
+1282 
-1297 HSGDPVRAA
+1297 
-1306 CPGAPEFSASP
+1306 
-1317 HDLVAGAHSDGP
+1317 
-1329 VGGASP
+1329 
-1335 GAPKVAGCPEAPGEG
+1335 
-1350 AHSGGP
+1350 GGP

-1364 RCADE
+1364 RCPDAG
-1369 RASTPSH
+1369 ASTPLH

>member
-107 RAQKDRFRKGLY
+107 RDQKDRFRKGLY

-345 ELRRAEPA
+345 EVRRAEPA
-353 TRLRLVGRLVPGDAE
+353 TRLRLVGRLVPGDTE

-378 LAREL
+378 LAGEL

-540 TWAEAAHPNTAKTPG
+540 TWAEAAHPNTAKPPG
-555 TWGAPASELRT
+555 TWGAPASELRA

-620 AAPHRAS
+620 AASHRGS
-627 AAKDGVPAEGEEPG
+627 AAKDGVLAEGEEPG

-653 RAGDGDGEAHRDRGG
+653 RAGDGHGEAHRDRGG
-668 VSSDGRGPKGLPA
+668 VSADGRGPKGLPA
-681 GERTTG
+681 GEPVKG
-687 PRPDGAKAY
+687 PGPDGAKAY

-721 RFSGGEGYGGSGGSG
+721 RFSEGEGYGGSGGSG

-743 AGGASGG
+743 AGGEPGG
-750 WSGDGVEGASV
+750 WSGGGVEGASV

-786 GAGGVG
+786 GVGVGEG
-792 PARAVAGRD
+792 PARVVAGRD

-826 GGRLAPGSSIEGDP
+826 GGRLAPGSAIEGDP
-840 AGGIGLGAELGFG
+840 AGGLGLGAELGFG

-882 GAAMGGW
+882 GAATGGW

-920 EPGSRRGPG
+920 EPGSGRGPG
-929 VVRAEADSS
+929 AVRAEAGSS
-938 GRLAGGD
+938 GRLTGGA
-945 QVPALDARPWPTDS
+945 QVPAPDARPWPTDS
-959 VAVASAPRTATHGPT
+959 LAVASASRTATHGPT
-974 AVQPTARADASVQAP
+974 AVQPTVGADASVQAP
-989 ARPDDLGPD
+989 ARPDDLRPD

-1007 SVSGSGGSA
+1007 SVSGPGGSA

-1042 VSWGSAAGSDNSVSG
+1042 VSVGSAAGSHNSVSG
-1057 SGDGP
+1057 SGDGAR
-1062 LGRGPRWG
+1062 GRGPRSG
-1070 GSEDGLGLDGS
+1070 GSEDGLGSDGS
-1081 VSGLG
+1081 ISGLG

-1130 CLDGSAA
+1130 CLDGSAE
-1137 GPGAGALGAAGY
+1137 GPGAGVVGADGY

-1161 AASGARAGVPTFGR
+1161 AASGARSGVPEFGR

-1180 VDGGHSGRPVRAG
+1180 VDGGHSGGPVRAG
-1193 LPGAPGVPES
+1193 LPDVPGVPES

-1271 GPVGAAYPVAP
+1271 GPVGAA
-1282 ELAECPDIPGNGAHA
+1282 H
-1297 HSGDPVRAA
+1297 
-1306 CPGAPEFSASP
+1306 PGAPE
-1317 HDLVAGAHSDGP
+1317 VAGR
-1329 VGGASP
+1329 
-1335 GAPKVAGCPEAPGEG
+1335 PEAPGEG
-1350 AHSGGP
+1350 AHPGGP

-1364 RCADE
+1364 RCPDAG
-1369 RASTPSH
+1369 ASAPSH

>member
-345 ELRRAEPA
+345 EVRRAEPA
-353 TRLRLVGRLVPGDAE
+353 TRLRLVGRLVPGDTE

-393 EPGET
+393 EPGEA

-606 ARREDAQGGAARGA
+606 ARREDAQGGVARGA
-620 AAPHRAS
+620 AASHRGS
-627 AAKDGVPAEGEEPG
+627 AAKDGVLAEGEEPG

-668 VSSDGRGPKGLPA
+668 VSADGRGPKGLPA

-687 PRPDGAKAY
+687 PGSDGAKAY

-721 RFSGGEGYGGSGGSG
+721 RFSGGEGYGGSGGSR
-736 SIGLAGG
+736 SMGLAGG
-743 AGGASGG
+743 AGGEPGG
-750 WSGDGVEGASV
+750 WSGGGVEGASV
-761 EGMDVSSGLEPGGV
+761 
-775 GWASSGAGAGA
+775 GAGAGV
-786 GAGGVG
+786 GVGEG
-792 PARAVAGRD
+792 PARVVAGRD

-826 GGRLAPGSSIEGDP
+826 GGRLAPGSAIEGDP
-840 AGGIGLGAELGFG
+840 AGGLGLGAEPGFG
-853 RAGTA
+853 RAETA

-869 VLSAPVEG
+869 VLSAPVES
-877 EALDA
+877 EARDA
-882 GAAMGGW
+882 GAATGGW
-889 GGGRPSAQHADGPAR
+889 GGDRPNAQHADGPAR

-914 PASTTG
+914 PFSTTG

-929 VVRAEADSS
+929 AVRAEAGSS
-938 GRLAGGD
+938 GCLSGGD
-945 QVPALDARPWPTDS
+945 QVPAPDARPWPTDS
-959 VAVASAPRTATHGPT
+959 LAVASAPRTATHGPT

-1007 SVSGSGGSA
+1007 SVSGSGGPA
-1016 AGWYPGVAGAA
+1016 AGWHPGVAGYA

-1042 VSWGSAAGSDNSVSG
+1042 VSVGSAAGSDNSVSG
-1057 SGDGP
+1057 SGGGS
-1062 LGRGPRWG
+1062 LGRGPRSG

-1086 WDSPGSASGAHGRGN
+1086 WDSLGSASGAHGRGN

-1137 GPGAGALGAAGY
+1137 GPGAGAVGAAGY

-1155 VTGSGT
+1155 VMGSGV
-1161 AASGARAGVPTFGR
+1161 AAPGARAGVPEFGR

-1180 VDGGHSGRPVRAG
+1180 VDG
-1193 LPGAPGVPES
+1193 
-1203 GGCPDVPVDGAR
+1203 AR
-1215 HGGQVGAARL
+1215 HGGPVGTARL
-1225 DAPES
+1225 GAPGS
-1230 AECLDAPVAGAH
+1230 AECLDASVAGVH
-1242 ASGPAGVARP
+1242 PSGPAGVAPP
-1252 GVPEFAGSPDAA
+1252 GVPEFAGSADAA

-1271 GPVGAAYPVAP
+1271 GPVGAAHPVAP
-1282 ELAECPDIPGNGAHA
+1282 ELVECPDMPGNGAHA

-1317 HDLVAGAHSDGP
+1317 HDLVVGAHSDGP

-1369 RASTPSH
+1369 RASAPSH

-1381 ARPDGPALAT
+1381 ARPDGPALAM

>member
-66 WCAEEDGVTHGR
+66 WSAEEDGVTYGR

-98 APRTDEEAL
+98 APRPDEEAL

-130 LVAALRSED
+130 LVTALRSED

-187 DARGAHSGGAGWGG
+187 DARGAHPGGAGWGG

-214 TAALPGLLAL
+214 TAALPGLLAQ

-236 HVPLRSHYLAAAGRS
+236 HVPLRSHYLAAAGRG

-320 DPRTLVWVGR
+320 DPHTLVWVGR

-345 ELRRAEPA
+345 GIRRAEPA

-368 GAAYLAHCRE
+368 AAAYLAHCRE

-393 EPGET
+393 ELGEAET
-398 EAGSADLAAA
+398 GSADLAAA
-408 YGSGAVVVLSSVVE
+408 YGAGAVVVLSSVVE

-437 TVSTEVGAVVEAV
+437 TVSTEVGAVIEAV

-540 TWAEAAHPNTAKTPG
+540 TWAEAAHPNTADSPG
-555 TWGAPASELRT
+555 TWGVPASGLRAA
-566 PGPLATDAEATGAR
+566 GPLALDAEATGAR

-606 ARREDAQGGAARGA
+606 ARRGDAEGA
-620 AAPHRAS
+620 AAPRRGFAS
-627 AAKDGVPAEGEEPG
+627 EAGGLGVGEERG
-641 EAAAGGPVFAAG
+641 EAAAGGPVFVAG
-653 RAGDGDGEAHRDRGG
+653 RGGDGA
-668 VSSDGRGPKGLPA
+668 SDGASDWLPA
-681 GERTTG
+681 GGRTTVLG
-687 PRPDGAKAY
+687 PDSAQAY

-705 GERWRDG
+705 GERWRDRV
-712 ASGGAGSGE
+712 SGGAGSGE
-721 RFSGGEGYGGSGGSG
+721 RSRGEVRGMST
-736 SIGLAGG
+736 GLAGG
-743 AGGASGG
+743 VGGASGVRPG
-750 WSGDGVEGASV
+750 GGVEEASV
-761 EGMDVSSGLEPGGV
+761 EVPPGREAGSGGRAASGV
-775 GWASSGAGAGA
+775 GV
-786 GAGGVG
+786 GVG
-792 PARAVAGRD
+792 EERVRVLEGWSD
-801 VPAAEGGDA
+801 VPSVEGGDA
-810 GTGFCAAPGAS
+810 GTGFCPAPGAS
-821 GRDWV
+821 TSLDGSSDGSGAGV
-826 GGRLAPGSSIEGDP
+826 VEAPEYPEDLAFAPGP
-840 AGGIGLGAELGFG
+840 
-853 RAGTA
+853 
-858 FAGAHAPGVGS
+858 
-869 VLSAPVEG
+869 
-877 EALDA
+877 
-882 GAAMGGW
+882 GAAAYGERSGV
-889 GGGRPSAQHADGPAR
+889 PAADGC
-904 DGDREFVGPV
+904 
-914 PASTTG
+914 S
-920 EPGSRRGPG
+920 
-929 VVRAEADSS
+929 
-938 GRLAGGD
+938 
-945 QVPALDARPWPTDS
+945 
-959 VAVASAPRTATHGPT
+959 
-974 AVQPTARADASVQAP
+974 
-989 ARPDDLGPD
+989 
-998 LGSRAGAGS
+998 GAG
-1007 SVSGSGGSA
+1007 VDGVWSGGS
-1016 AGWYPGVAGAA
+1016 
-1027 SHSGGSAGVAGNLAS
+1027 
-1042 VSWGSAAGSDNSVSG
+1042 
-1057 SGDGP
+1057 
-1062 LGRGPRWG
+1062 
-1070 GSEDGLGLDGS
+1070 
-1081 VSGLG
+1081 
-1086 WDSPGSASGAHGRGN
+1086 
-1101 GLHLGTEGPAARSVG
+1101 
-1116 PVSNSHPASPGSDV
+1116 
-1130 CLDGSAA
+1130 
-1137 GPGAGALGAAGY
+1137 
-1149 CDGSAS
+1149 
-1155 VTGSGT
+1155 
-1161 AASGARAGVPTFGR
+1161 
-1175 GPGSL
+1175 
-1180 VDGGHSGRPVRAG
+1180 
-1193 LPGAPGVPES
+1193 
-1203 GGCPDVPVDGAR
+1203 
-1215 HGGQVGAARL
+1215 VGA
-1225 DAPES
+1225 
-1230 AECLDAPVAGAH
+1230 
-1242 ASGPAGVARP
+1242 ARP
-1252 GVPEFAGSPDAA
+1252 GVPELGGCAGVGVDA
-1264 VDGAHSG
+1264 
-1271 GPVGAAYPVAP
+1271 
-1282 ELAECPDIPGNGAHA
+1282 
-1297 HSGDPVRAA
+1297 VRA
-1306 CPGAPEFSASP
+1306 GGS
-1317 HDLVAGAHSDGP
+1317 
-1329 VGGASP
+1329 VG
-1335 GAPKVAGCPEAPGEG
+1335 
-1350 AHSGGP
+1350 
-1356 VAAMRPEA
+1356 
-1364 RCADE
+1364 
-1369 RASTPSH
+1369 
-1376 PGAFS
+1376 
-1381 ARPDGPALAT
+1381 
-1391 RPDAPAFP
+1391 
-1399 AHPGAA
+1399 
-1405 PTAARPGAPA
+1405 AARPGVPELGGCAGVGVDA
-1415 APVSGEAWG
+1415 VRAGGSVGA

>member
-345 ELRRAEPA
+345 EVRRAEPA
-353 TRLRLVGRLVPGDAE
+353 TRLRLVGRLVPGDTE

-378 LAREL
+378 LAGEL

-393 EPGET
+393 EPGEA

-408 YGSGAVVVLSSVVE
+408 YGSGAVVVLSSAVE

-555 TWGAPASELRT
+555 TWGAPASELRA

-620 AAPHRAS
+620 VAPHRGS
-627 AAKDGVPAEGEEPG
+627 AAKDGVPAEGEGPG

-668 VSSDGRGPKGLPA
+668 VSADGRGPKGLPA
-681 GERTTG
+681 GERATG
-687 PRPDGAKAY
+687 PGPDGAKAY

-705 GERWRDG
+705 GERWRGG

-721 RFSGGEGYGGSGGSG
+721 RFSGGEGYGGSGGSRLM
-736 SIGLAGG
+736 GLAGG
-743 AGGASGG
+743 AGGEPGG
-750 WSGDGVEGASV
+750 WSGGGVEGASV
-761 EGMDVSSGLEPGGV
+761 
-775 GWASSGAGAGA
+775 GAGAGA
-786 GAGGVG
+786 GAGVGV
-792 PARAVAGRD
+792 
-801 VPAAEGGDA
+801 AEGGDA
-810 GTGFCAAPGAS
+810 GTGFCVAPGAS

-826 GGRLAPGSSIEGDP
+826 GGRLAPGSAIEWDP
-840 AGGIGLGAELGFG
+840 AGGLGPGAEPGFG

-882 GAAMGGW
+882 GAATEGW

-920 EPGSRRGPG
+920 EPGSRKGPG
-929 VVRAEADSS
+929 AVRAEAGSS

-945 QVPALDARPWPTDS
+945 QVPALDARSWPTDS
-959 VAVASAPRTATHGPT
+959 VAVASATRTATHGPT

-1016 AGWYPGVAGAA
+1016 AGWYPGGAGAA

-1042 VSWGSAAGSDNSVSG
+1042 VSVGSAAGPHNSVSG
-1057 SGDGP
+1057 SGDGAR
-1062 LGRGPRWG
+1062 GRGPRSG
-1070 GSEDGLGLDGS
+1070 GSEDGLGSDGS
-1081 VSGLG
+1081 ISGLG

-1130 CLDGSAA
+1130 CLDGSAE
-1137 GPGAGALGAAGY
+1137 GPGAGVVGADGY

-1161 AASGARAGVPTFGR
+1161 AASGARSGVPEFGR

-1180 VDGGHSGRPVRAG
+1180 VDGGHSGGPVRAG
-1193 LPGAPGVPES
+1193 FPDVLGVPES
-1203 GGCPDVPVDGAR
+1203 AGRPGVPVDGAR
-1215 HGGQVGAARL
+1215 HGGPVGTARL
-1225 DAPES
+1225 GAPGS

-1264 VDGAHSG
+1264 VDGAH
-1271 GPVGAAYPVAP
+1271 
-1282 ELAECPDIPGNGAHA
+1282 A

-1306 CPGAPEFSASP
+1306 CPGAPESSAPP

-1329 VGGASP
+1329 VGGVSP
-1335 GAPKVAGCPEAPGEG
+1335 GASEFAGRPEAPGEG
-1350 AHSGGP
+1350 AHPGGP

-1364 RCADE
+1364 RCPDAG
-1369 RASTPSH
+1369 ASAPSH

>member
-345 ELRRAEPA
+345 EVRRAEPA

-437 TVSTEVGAVVEAV
+437 TVSTEVGVVVEAV

-606 ARREDAQGGAARGA
+606 ARREDAQGGVARGA
-620 AAPHRAS
+620 VAPHRGS
-627 AAKDGVPAEGEEPG
+627 AAKEGVPAEGEEPG

-653 RAGDGDGEAHRDRGG
+653 RAGDGEAHRDRGG
-668 VSSDGRGPKGLPA
+668 VSADGRGPKGLPA

-687 PRPDGAKAY
+687 PGPDGAKAY

-721 RFSGGEGYGGSGGSG
+721 RLSGGEGYGGSGGSG
-736 SIGLAGG
+736 STGLAGG
-743 AGGASGG
+743 AGGELGG
-750 WSGDGVEGASV
+750 WSGGGVEGASV
-761 EGMDVSSGLEPGGV
+761 EGMNVSSGLEPGGV

-786 GAGGVG
+786 GAGAGVG
-792 PARAVAGRD
+792 VGEGSARVVAGRD

-810 GTGFCAAPGAS
+810 GTGFCAVPGVS

-826 GGRLAPGSSIEGDP
+826 GGRLAPGSAIEGDP
-840 AGGIGLGAELGFG
+840 AGGLGRGAEPGFG

-858 FAGAHAPGVGS
+858 FAGDHAPGVGS

-877 EALDA
+877 EARDA
-882 GAAMGGW
+882 GAATEGW
-889 GGGRPSAQHADGPAR
+889 GGGRPSAQLADGPAR

-929 VVRAEADSS
+929 VVRAEAGSS

-959 VAVASAPRTATHGPT
+959 LAVASAPRTATHGPT
-974 AVQPTARADASVQAP
+974 AAQPTAGADASVQAP

-1042 VSWGSAAGSDNSVSG
+1042 VSVGSAAGSDNSVSG
-1057 SGDGP
+1057 SGGGS
-1062 LGRGPRWG
+1062 LGRGPRLG

-1086 WDSPGSASGAHGRGN
+1086 WDSPGSASGTHGRGN
-1101 GLHLGTEGPAARSVG
+1101 GLHLGTEGPAARSVA

-1130 CLDGSAA
+1130 CRDGSAA
-1137 GPGAGALGAAGY
+1137 GPGAGAVGAAGF

-1161 AASGARAGVPTFGR
+1161 AASGARSGVPEFGR

-1180 VDGGHSGRPVRAG
+1180 VDGGHSGGPVRAG
-1193 LPGAPGVPES
+1193 VPGVPGVPES
-1203 GGCPDVPVDGAR
+1203 AGCPGVPVDGAR
-1215 HGGQVGAARL
+1215 HGGPVGTARL
-1225 DAPES
+1225 GAPES
-1230 AECLDAPVAGAH
+1230 AECLDASLAGAH
-1242 ASGPAGVARP
+1242 ASGPAGVERP
-1252 GVPEFAGSPDAA
+1252 GVPEFPGSPDAA
-1264 VDGAHSG
+1264 VDGAH
-1271 GPVGAAYPVAP
+1271 P
-1282 ELAECPDIPGNGAHA
+1282 
-1297 HSGDPVRAA
+1297 
-1306 CPGAPEFSASP
+1306 
-1317 HDLVAGAHSDGP
+1317 
-1329 VGGASP
+1329 
-1335 GAPKVAGCPEAPGEG
+1335 
-1350 AHSGGP
+1350 GGP

-1364 RCADE
+1364 RCPDAG
-1369 RASTPSH
+1369 ASTPSH

-1391 RPDAPAFP
+1391 RLDAPAFP

>member
-66 WCAEEDGVTHGR
+66 WSAEEDGVTYGR

-98 APRTDEEAL
+98 APRADEEAL

-130 LVAALRSED
+130 LVTALRSED

-187 DARGAHSGGAGWGG
+187 DARGAHAGGAGWGG

-214 TAALPGLLAL
+214 TAALPGLLAQ

-236 HVPLRSHYLAAAGRS
+236 HVPLRSHYLAAAGRG

-292 GAERHRLRTVHPG
+292 GAERPRLRTVHPG

-320 DPRTLVWVGR
+320 DPHTLVWVGR

-345 ELRRAEPA
+345 GIRRAEPA
-353 TRLRLVGRLVPGDAE
+353 TRLRLVGRLVPGDTEA
-368 GAAYLAHCRE
+368 AAYLVHCRE

-393 EPGET
+393 ELGEAET
-398 EAGSADLAAA
+398 GSADLAAA
-408 YGSGAVVVLSSVVE
+408 YGAGAVVVLSSVVE

-555 TWGAPASELRT
+555 TWGVPASGLHAADPLT
-566 PGPLATDAEATGAR
+566 PDAEATGAR

-606 ARREDAQGGAARGA
+606 ARRGDAEGGAAPRRGS
-620 AAPHRAS
+620 AS
-627 AAKDGVPAEGEEPG
+627 EEGGPGVGEERG
-641 EAAAGGPVFAAG
+641 EAAAGGPVFVAG
-653 RAGDGDGEAHRDRGG
+653 RGRGG
-668 VSSDGRGPKGLPA
+668 AGGGASDGLPA
-681 GERTTG
+681 GGRVTG
-687 PRPDGAKAY
+687 PGPDSAKAY

-712 ASGGAGSGE
+712 ASWGAGSGSGE
-721 RFSGGEGYGGSGGSG
+721 RSGGEMRGVST
-736 SIGLAGG
+736 GLAGG
-743 AGGASGG
+743 VGGASGIRPG
-750 WSGDGVEGASV
+750 GGGEGASV
-761 EGMDVSSGLEPGGV
+761 EVPPGWEAGSGARAASGV
-775 GWASSGAGAGA
+775 GV
-786 GAGGVG
+786 GVG
-792 PARAVAGRD
+792 EERVRVLEGCD
-801 VPAAEGGDA
+801 VPSVEGGDA
-810 GTGFCAAPGAS
+810 GTGFCPVPGAS
-821 GRDWV
+821 AGLDV
-826 GGRLAPGSSIEGDP
+826 SS
-840 AGGIGLGAELGFG
+840 GLG
-853 RAGTA
+853 
-858 FAGAHAPGVGS
+858 
-869 VLSAPVEG
+869 
-877 EALDA
+877 
-882 GAAMGGW
+882 
-889 GGGRPSAQHADGPAR
+889 
-904 DGDREFVGPV
+904 
-914 PASTTG
+914 
-920 EPGSRRGPG
+920 
-929 VVRAEADSS
+929 
-938 GRLAGGD
+938 
-945 QVPALDARPWPTDS
+945 
-959 VAVASAPRTATHGPT
+959 
-974 AVQPTARADASVQAP
+974 
-989 ARPDDLGPD
+989 DLP
-998 LGSRAGAGS
+998 
-1007 SVSGSGGSA
+1007 
-1016 AGWYPGVAGAA
+1016 
-1027 SHSGGSAGVAGNLAS
+1027 
-1042 VSWGSAAGSDNSVSG
+1042 
-1057 SGDGP
+1057 
-1062 LGRGPRWG
+1062 
-1070 GSEDGLGLDGS
+1070 GLDGS
-1081 VSGLG
+1081 SGG
-1086 WDSPGSASGAHGRGN
+1086 SGAGV
-1101 GLHLGTEGPAARSVG
+1101 VG
-1116 PVSNSHPASPGSDV
+1116 APEYPESLAFAP
-1130 CLDGSAA
+1130 
-1137 GPGAGALGAAGY
+1137 GPGAAAYGEGSGVSEFGGCADARVGGARS
-1149 CDGSAS
+1149 DGS
-1155 VTGSGT
+1155 
-1161 AASGARAGVPTFGR
+1161 
-1175 GPGSL
+1175 
-1180 VDGGHSGRPVRAG
+1180 
-1193 LPGAPGVPES
+1193 
-1203 GGCPDVPVDGAR
+1203 
-1215 HGGQVGAARL
+1215 VGA
-1225 DAPES
+1225 
-1230 AECLDAPVAGAH
+1230 
-1242 ASGPAGVARP
+1242 ARP
-1252 GVPEFAGSPDAA
+1252 GVPEFGGSADARA
-1264 VDGAHSG
+1264 DGARAG
-1271 GPVGAAYPVAP
+1271 GSIGAAR
-1282 ELAECPDIPGNGAHA
+1282 
-1297 HSGDPVRAA
+1297 S
-1306 CPGAPEFSASP
+1306 GAPEFAGCPDASAEGARPGGPVPGMRPDAWCPDTEGAASSSHSPAFSACPDGPGPAMRPDAAASLAHPGAAPAAARSDAPADGARPGGLVPAIRPDAWCPDTEGAASSSHSPAFSACPDGPGLAMRPDAPASP
-1317 HDLVAGAHSDGP
+1317 ARSGATPTAARSGAPADGAH
-1329 VGGASP
+1329 P
-1335 GAPKVAGCPEAPGEG
+1335 GAPVP
-1350 AHSGGP
+1350 
-1356 VAAMRPEA
+1356 AMRPEA
-1364 RCADE
+1364 WCPDTE
-1369 RASTPSH
+1369 ASAPSAH
-1376 PGAFS
+1376 PPAS
-1381 ARPDGPALAT
+1381 PARPDGPGPAT
-1391 RPDAPAFP
+1391 RPDAPESP
-1399 AHPGAA
+1399 AYPDAA
-1405 PTAARPGAPA
+1405 PSAARSGVPG

>member
-107 RAQKDRFRKGLY
+107 RDQKDRFRKGLY

-139 AVRILERACRAPGA
+139 AVRILERACRAHGA

-345 ELRRAEPA
+345 EVRRAEPA
-353 TRLRLVGRLVPGDAE
+353 TRLRLVGRLVPGDTE

-378 LAREL
+378 LASEL

-393 EPGET
+393 EPGEA

-555 TWGAPASELRT
+555 TWGASASELRT

-606 ARREDAQGGAARGA
+606 ARREDVRGGVARGA
-620 AAPHRAS
+620 AAPHRGS
-627 AAKDGVPAEGEEPG
+627 AAKDGVLAEGEEPG

-653 RAGDGDGEAHRDRGG
+653 RAGDGGRGG
-668 VSSDGRGPKGLPA
+668 VSADGRGPKGLPA
-681 GERTTG
+681 GERATG
-687 PRPDGAKAY
+687 PGPDGAKAY

-712 ASGGAGSGE
+712 AWGGAGWGE
-721 RFSGGEGYGGSGGSG
+721 RFSGGEGYGGSAGSG
-736 SIGLAGG
+736 STGLAGG
-743 AGGASGG
+743 AGGEPGG
-750 WSGDGVEGASV
+750 WPGGGVEGASV
-761 EGMDVSSGLEPGGV
+761 EGMNVSSGLEPGGV

-786 GAGGVG
+786 GAGAGVGVGVGEG
-792 PARAVAGRD
+792 PARVVAGRD

-821 GRDWV
+821 GRVRV
-826 GGRLAPGSSIEGDP
+826 GGRLAPGSAIEGDP
-840 AGGIGLGAELGFG
+840 AGGLGPGAELGFG

-869 VLSAPVEG
+869 VLSAPVES
-877 EALDA
+877 EARDA
-882 GAAMGGW
+882 GAATGGW
-889 GGGRPSAQHADGPAR
+889 GGDRPSAQHADGPAR

-914 PASTTG
+914 PGSTTG

-929 VVRAEADSS
+929 AVCAEAGSS
-938 GRLAGGD
+938 GRLSGGD
-945 QVPALDARPWPTDS
+945 QVPALDARFWPTDS
-959 VAVASAPRTATHGPT
+959 VAVASATRTATHGPT

-989 ARPDDLGPD
+989 SLPDDLRPD

-1007 SVSGSGGSA
+1007 SVSGPGGSA
-1016 AGWYPGVAGAA
+1016 AGWYPGGAGAA

-1042 VSWGSAAGSDNSVSG
+1042 VSVGSAAGPHNSVSG
-1057 SGDGP
+1057 SGDGAR
-1062 LGRGPRWG
+1062 GRGPRSG
-1070 GSEDGLGLDGS
+1070 GSEDGLGSDGS
-1081 VSGLG
+1081 ISGLG

-1130 CLDGSAA
+1130 CLDGSAE
-1137 GPGAGALGAAGY
+1137 GPGAGVVGADGY

-1155 VTGSGT
+1155 VTGSGV
-1161 AASGARAGVPTFGR
+1161 AASGAR
-1175 GPGSL
+1175 S
-1180 VDGGHSGRPVRAG
+1180 
-1193 LPGAPGVPES
+1193 GVPES
-1203 GGCPDVPVDGAR
+1203 AGCPGVPVDGAR
-1215 HGGQVGAARL
+1215 YGGPVGAARL
-1225 DAPES
+1225 GAPGS
-1230 AECLDAPVAGAH
+1230 AECLDASVAGAH
-1242 ASGPAGVARP
+1242 TSGPAGVERP

-1271 GPVGAAYPVAP
+1271 GPVGAARPVAP
-1282 ELAECPDIPGNGAHA
+1282 ELVACPDIPGNGAHT

-1335 GAPKVAGCPEAPGEG
+1335 GAPEVAGCPEAPGEG
-1350 AHSGGP
+1350 AHPGGP
-1356 VAAMRPEA
+1356 VAAMRPEG
-1364 RCADE
+1364 RCPDAG
-1369 RASTPSH
+1369 ASTPSH

>member
-66 WCAEEDGVTHGR
+66 WSAEEDGVTYGR
-78 RARRRLHAHYADLAA
+78 RARRRLHTHYADLAA

-98 APRTDEEAL
+98 AARADEEAL

-130 LVAALRSED
+130 LVTALRSED

-214 TAALPGLLAL
+214 TAALPGLLAQ

-236 HVPLRSHYLAAAGRS
+236 HVPLRSHYLAAAGRG

-345 ELRRAEPA
+345 EIRRAEPA
-353 TRLRLVGRLVPGDAE
+353 TRLRLVGRLAPGDAE
-368 GAAYLAHCRE
+368 AAAYLAHCRE

-383 CPEDGAVSFE
+383 CPEDGAVSFG
-393 EPGET
+393 EPGEADT
-398 EAGSADLAAA
+398 GPADLAAA
-408 YGSGAVVVLSSVVE
+408 YGAGALVVLSSVVE

-540 TWAEAAHPNTAKTPG
+540 TWAEAAHPNTARNPG
-555 TWGAPASELRT
+555 TWGVPAAAHRA

-587 SGAELRRVPTWAV
+587 SGSELRRVPTWAV
-600 LDETAA
+600 LDEAA
-606 ARREDAQGGAARGA
+606 AVRRGDADGGAVRGA
-620 AAPHRAS
+620 AAHRRS
-627 AAKDGVPAEGEEPG
+627 AAKRDGRG
-641 EAAAGGPVFAAG
+641 EAAAGGPVFGAG
-653 RAGDGDGEAHRDRGG
+653 RGVDGGRVGDGEGAA
-668 VSSDGRGPKGLPA
+668 A
-681 GERTTG
+681 GERG
-687 PRPDGAKAY
+687 PEGPSAGGRATDPDGTKAH

-705 GERWRDG
+705 GERWRGG
-712 ASGGAGSGE
+712 ASGGAGRGERSGGALQGE
-721 RFSGGEGYGGSGGSG
+721 RFGGAGYVASGGAVSTGVP
-736 SIGLAGG
+736 GG
-743 AGGASGG
+743 AGGASVYWPGG
-750 WSGDGVEGASV
+750 DVQGAPAEGAEV
-761 EGMDVSSGLEPGGV
+761 PSGWAPGGT
-775 GWASSGAGAGA
+775 GWA
-786 GAGGVG
+786 
-792 PARAVAGRD
+792 
-801 VPAAEGGDA
+801 
-810 GTGFCAAPGAS
+810 
-821 GRDWV
+821 
-826 GGRLAPGSSIEGDP
+826 
-840 AGGIGLGAELGFG
+840 
-853 RAGTA
+853 
-858 FAGAHAPGVGS
+858 
-869 VLSAPVEG
+869 
-877 EALDA
+877 
-882 GAAMGGW
+882 
-889 GGGRPSAQHADGPAR
+889 
-904 DGDREFVGPV
+904 
-914 PASTTG
+914 
-920 EPGSRRGPG
+920 
-929 VVRAEADSS
+929 
-938 GRLAGGD
+938 
-945 QVPALDARPWPTDS
+945 
-959 VAVASAPRTATHGPT
+959 
-974 AVQPTARADASVQAP
+974 
-989 ARPDDLGPD
+989 
-998 LGSRAGAGS
+998 
-1007 SVSGSGGSA
+1007 
-1016 AGWYPGVAGAA
+1016 
-1027 SHSGGSAGVAGNLAS
+1027 
-1042 VSWGSAAGSDNSVSG
+1042 
-1057 SGDGP
+1057 
-1062 LGRGPRWG
+1062 
-1070 GSEDGLGLDGS
+1070 GSE
-1081 VSGLG
+1081 
-1086 WDSPGSASGAHGRGN
+1086 
-1101 GLHLGTEGPAARSVG
+1101 
-1116 PVSNSHPASPGSDV
+1116 
-1130 CLDGSAA
+1130 A
-1137 GPGAGALGAAGY
+1137 GPGAGAVGAAGHPE
-1149 CDGSAS
+1149 GSAS
-1155 VTGSGT
+1155 APGPGAGSG
-1161 AASGARAGVPTFGR
+1161 ASEFDRCPDALADGVRPGGVARAEGSGVPGVA
-1175 GPGSL
+1175 GCPDAL
-1180 VDGGHSGRPVRAG
+1180 VDGEQLDGVGRGEHRGVAEAAECSGGPLGGAHLDGPFAAARS
-1193 LPGAPGVPES
+1193 GAPEYADGPEAL
-1203 GGCPDVPVDGAR
+1203 GLGRGDRRGIA
-1215 HGGQVGAARL
+1215 
-1225 DAPES
+1225 ES
-1230 AECLDAPVAGAH
+1230 AECRDAPLGGAH
-1242 ASGPAGVARP
+1242 LDGPFTAARSGAPEYTDRSEALGVGRGDHRGVPEPAEPGAPLGCAHSGALFEGDAHSDGPFDAVRP
-1252 GVPEFAGSPDAA
+1252 GVPEHADRPETLAQD
-1264 VDGAHSG
+1264 VHSG
-1271 GPVGAAYPVAP
+1271 GSVGPARPDARRP
-1282 ELAECPDIPGNGAHA
+1282 ET
-1297 HSGDPVRAA
+1297 
-1306 CPGAPEFSASP
+1306 
-1317 HDLVAGAHSDGP
+1317 
-1329 VGGASP
+1329 
-1335 GAPKVAGCPEAPGEG
+1335 EAP
-1350 AHSGGP
+1350 APS
-1356 VAAMRPEA
+1356 
-1364 RCADE
+1364 
-1369 RASTPSH
+1369 SH
-1376 PGAFS
+1376 PPASS
-1381 ARPDGPALAT
+1381 ARPDGGPGLAS
-1391 RPDAPAFP
+1391 RPDTPASP
-1399 AHPGAA
+1399 ARPGAA
-1405 PTAARPGAPA
+1405 PTAARSGVPGV
-1415 APVSGEAWG
+1415 PVSGEAWG

>member
-66 WCAEEDGVTHGR
+66 WSAEEDGVTYGR
-78 RARRRLHAHYADLAA
+78 RARRRLHTHYADLAA

-98 APRTDEEAL
+98 AARADEEAL

-130 LVAALRSED
+130 LVTALRSED

-187 DARGAHSGGAGWGG
+187 DAPGAHSGGAGWGG

-214 TAALPGLLAL
+214 TAALPGLLAQ

-236 HVPLRSHYLAAAGRS
+236 HVPLRSHYLAAAGRG

-330 IEPGKDLVTLLHAFA
+330 IEPGKELVTLLHAFA
-345 ELRRAEPA
+345 EIRRAEPA
-353 TRLRLVGRLVPGDAE
+353 TRLRLVGRLAPGDAE
-368 GAAYLAHCRE
+368 AAAYLAHCRE

-383 CPEDGAVSFE
+383 CPEDGAVSFG
-393 EPGET
+393 EPGEADT
-398 EAGSADLAAA
+398 GPADLAAA
-408 YGSGAVVVLSSVVE
+408 YGAGALVVLSSVVE

-540 TWAEAAHPNTAKTPG
+540 TWAEAAHPNTARNPG
-555 TWGAPASELRT
+555 TWGVPAAAHRA

-587 SGAELRRVPTWAV
+587 SGSELRRVPTWAV
-600 LDETAA
+600 LDEAA
-606 ARREDAQGGAARGA
+606 AVRRGDADGGAVRGA
-620 AAPHRAS
+620 AAHRRS
-627 AAKDGVPAEGEEPG
+627 AAKRDGRG
-641 EAAAGGPVFAAG
+641 EAAAGGPVFGAG
-653 RAGDGDGEAHRDRGG
+653 RGVDGDGDRA
-668 VSSDGRGPKGLPA
+668 VA
-681 GERTTG
+681 GEHG
-687 PRPDGAKAY
+687 PEGPSAGGPATSPDRAKAH

-705 GERWRDG
+705 GERWRGG
-712 ASGGAGSGE
+712 ASGGAGRGERSGGVVQGE
-721 RFSGGEGYGGSGGSG
+721 RFGEAGYGASGGAVSTGVP
-736 SIGLAGG
+736 GG
-743 AGGASGG
+743 AGGASVYWPGG
-750 WSGDGVEGASV
+750 GAQGASAEGAEV
-761 EGMDVSSGLEPGGV
+761 PSGWAPGGT
-775 GWASSGAGAGA
+775 GWA
-786 GAGGVG
+786 
-792 PARAVAGRD
+792 
-801 VPAAEGGDA
+801 
-810 GTGFCAAPGAS
+810 
-821 GRDWV
+821 
-826 GGRLAPGSSIEGDP
+826 
-840 AGGIGLGAELGFG
+840 
-853 RAGTA
+853 
-858 FAGAHAPGVGS
+858 
-869 VLSAPVEG
+869 
-877 EALDA
+877 
-882 GAAMGGW
+882 
-889 GGGRPSAQHADGPAR
+889 
-904 DGDREFVGPV
+904 
-914 PASTTG
+914 
-920 EPGSRRGPG
+920 
-929 VVRAEADSS
+929 
-938 GRLAGGD
+938 
-945 QVPALDARPWPTDS
+945 
-959 VAVASAPRTATHGPT
+959 
-974 AVQPTARADASVQAP
+974 
-989 ARPDDLGPD
+989 
-998 LGSRAGAGS
+998 
-1007 SVSGSGGSA
+1007 
-1016 AGWYPGVAGAA
+1016 
-1027 SHSGGSAGVAGNLAS
+1027 
-1042 VSWGSAAGSDNSVSG
+1042 
-1057 SGDGP
+1057 
-1062 LGRGPRWG
+1062 
-1070 GSEDGLGLDGS
+1070 GSE
-1081 VSGLG
+1081 
-1086 WDSPGSASGAHGRGN
+1086 
-1101 GLHLGTEGPAARSVG
+1101 
-1116 PVSNSHPASPGSDV
+1116 
-1130 CLDGSAA
+1130 A
-1137 GPGAGALGAAGY
+1137 GPGAGAVGAAGHPE
-1149 CDGSAS
+1149 GSAS
-1155 VTGSGT
+1155 APGPGAGSG
-1161 AASGARAGVPTFGR
+1161 ASEFDRCPDALADGVRPGGVARAEGSGVPGVA
-1175 GPGSL
+1175 GCPDAL
-1180 VDGGHSGRPVRAG
+1180 VDGEQLDGVGRGEHRGVAEAAECSGGPLGGAHLDGPFAAARS
-1193 LPGAPGVPES
+1193 GAPEYADGPEAL
-1203 GGCPDVPVDGAR
+1203 GLGRGDRRGIA
-1215 HGGQVGAARL
+1215 
-1225 DAPES
+1225 ES
-1230 AECLDAPVAGAH
+1230 AECRDAPLGGAH
-1242 ASGPAGVARP
+1242 LDGPFTAARSGAPEYTDRSEALGVGRGDHRGVPEPAEPGAPLGCAHSGALFEGDAHSDGPFDAVRP
-1252 GVPEFAGSPDAA
+1252 GVPEHADRPETLAQD
-1264 VDGAHSG
+1264 VHSG
-1271 GPVGAAYPVAP
+1271 GSVGPARPDARRP
-1282 ELAECPDIPGNGAHA
+1282 ET
-1297 HSGDPVRAA
+1297 
-1306 CPGAPEFSASP
+1306 
-1317 HDLVAGAHSDGP
+1317 
-1329 VGGASP
+1329 
-1335 GAPKVAGCPEAPGEG
+1335 EAP
-1350 AHSGGP
+1350 APS
-1356 VAAMRPEA
+1356 
-1364 RCADE
+1364 
-1369 RASTPSH
+1369 SH
-1376 PGAFS
+1376 PPASS
-1381 ARPDGPALAT
+1381 ARPDGGPGLAS
-1391 RPDAPAFP
+1391 RPDTPASP
-1399 AHPGAA
+1399 ARPGAA
-1405 PTAARPGAPA
+1405 PTAARSGVPGV
-1415 APVSGEAWG
+1415 PVSGEAWG

>member
-330 IEPGKDLVTLLHAFA
+330 FEPGKDLVTLLHAFA
-345 ELRRAEPA
+345 EVRRAEPA

-378 LAREL
+378 LAGEL

-393 EPGET
+393 EPGEA

-540 TWAEAAHPNTAKTPG
+540 TWAEAAHPNTAKPPG
-555 TWGAPASELRT
+555 TWGAPASELRA

-620 AAPHRAS
+620 VAPHRGS
-627 AAKDGVPAEGEEPG
+627 AAKDGVLAEGEEPG

-653 RAGDGDGEAHRDRGG
+653 RAGDGEAHWDRGG
-668 VSSDGRGPKGLPA
+668 VSADGRGPKGLPA
-681 GERTTG
+681 GEPVTG
-687 PRPDGAKAY
+687 PGPDGAKAY

-721 RFSGGEGYGGSGGSG
+721 RFSGERGTGGLVGRGRPG
-736 SIGLAGG
+736 WPVGLGVRRG
-743 AGGASGG
+743 AGPAAVLTGRRWVRVRVRVLA
-750 WSGDGVEGASV
+750 WPR
-761 EGMDVSSGLEPGGV
+761 GLRGLWRGGV
-775 GWASSGAGAGA
+775 CLW
-786 GAGGVG
+786 
-792 PARAVAGRD
+792 P
-801 VPAAEGGDA
+801 
-810 GTGFCAAPGAS
+810 
-821 GRDWV
+821 
-826 GGRLAPGSSIEGDP
+826 
-840 AGGIGLGAELGFG
+840 
-853 RAGTA
+853 RAGTPGRVSVRRPGLPA
-858 FAGAHAPGVGS
+858 ATGLGGGSLLAPRSRGTRPGALARELNRVSAEPGPLSQGLTPRASARCCRLLLRVRPWTLAPRRGDGAAAGPAPSTLTVRPVTVTGSSWDPCPAPRPASRGPAGAQSWFVRRPAVRDAFPVGTRS
-869 VLSAPVEG
+869 PL
-877 EALDA
+877 
-882 GAAMGGW
+882 
-889 GGGRPSAQHADGPAR
+889 RT
-904 DGDREFVGPV
+904 PV
-914 PASTTG
+914 PGRLTAW
-920 EPGSRRGPG
+920 PSRR
-929 VVRAEADSS
+929 
-938 GRLAGGD
+938 L
-945 QVPALDARPWPTDS
+945 PALR
-959 VAVASAPRTATHGPT
+959 
-974 AVQPTARADASVQAP
+974 PTARQPCSPLPAP
-989 ARPDDLGPD
+989 MLPFRHPHARTTLGPT
-998 LGSRAGAGS
+998 
-1007 SVSGSGGSA
+1007 
-1016 AGWYPGVAGAA
+1016 
-1027 SHSGGSAGVAGNLAS
+1027 
-1042 VSWGSAAGSDNSVSG
+1042 
-1057 SGDGP
+1057 
-1062 LGRGPRWG
+1062 
-1070 GSEDGLGLDGS
+1070 
-1081 VSGLG
+1081 
-1086 WDSPGSASGAHGRGN
+1086 WDR
-1101 GLHLGTEGPAARSVG
+1101 V
-1116 PVSNSHPASPGSDV
+1116 PV
-1130 CLDGSAA
+1130 
-1137 GPGAGALGAAGY
+1137 
-1149 CDGSAS
+1149 
-1155 VTGSGT
+1155 
-1161 AASGARAGVPTFGR
+1161 
-1175 GPGSL
+1175 
-1180 VDGGHSGRPVRAG
+1180 
-1193 LPGAPGVPES
+1193 PGVP
-1203 GGCPDVPVDGAR
+1203 
-1215 HGGQVGAARL
+1215 
-1225 DAPES
+1225 
-1230 AECLDAPVAGAH
+1230 
-1242 ASGPAGVARP
+1242 
-1252 GVPEFAGSPDAA
+1252 
-1264 VDGAHSG
+1264 
-1271 GPVGAAYPVAP
+1271 
-1282 ELAECPDIPGNGAHA
+1282 
-1297 HSGDPVRAA
+1297 
-1306 CPGAPEFSASP
+1306 
-1317 HDLVAGAHSDGP
+1317 
-1329 VGGASP
+1329 
-1335 GAPKVAGCPEAPGEG
+1335 
-1350 AHSGGP
+1350 
-1356 VAAMRPEA
+1356 
-1364 RCADE
+1364 
-1369 RASTPSH
+1369 
-1376 PGAFS
+1376 
-1381 ARPDGPALAT
+1381 
-1391 RPDAPAFP
+1391 
-1399 AHPGAA
+1399 
-1405 PTAARPGAPA
+1405 
-1415 APVSGEAWG
+1415 

>member
-345 ELRRAEPA
+345 EVRRAEPA
-353 TRLRLVGRLVPGDAE
+353 TRLRLVGRLVPGDTE

-378 LAREL
+378 LAGEL

-393 EPGET
+393 EPGEA

-606 ARREDAQGGAARGA
+606 ARREDAQGGVARGA
-620 AAPHRAS
+620 AASHRGS
-627 AAKDGVPAEGEEPG
+627 AAKDGVLAEGEEPG

-668 VSSDGRGPKGLPA
+668 VSADGRGPKGLPA

-687 PRPDGAKAY
+687 PGSDGAKAY

-721 RFSGGEGYGGSGGSG
+721 RFSGGEGYGGSGGSR
-736 SIGLAGG
+736 SMGLAGG
-743 AGGASGG
+743 AGG
-750 WSGDGVEGASV
+750 
-761 EGMDVSSGLEPGGV
+761 EPGAGPAAVLRGV
-775 GWASSGAGAGA
+775 GGCGCGCWRGR
-786 GAGGVG
+786 G
-792 PARAVAGRD
+792 PARVVAGRD

-826 GGRLAPGSSIEGDP
+826 GGRLAPGSAIEGDP
-840 AGGIGLGAELGFG
+840 AGGLGLGAEPGFG
-853 RAGTA
+853 RAETA

-869 VLSAPVEG
+869 VLSAPVES
-877 EALDA
+877 EARDA
-882 GAAMGGW
+882 GAATEGW
-889 GGGRPSAQHADGPAR
+889 GGDRPNAQHADGPAR

-914 PASTTG
+914 PFSTTG

-929 VVRAEADSS
+929 AVRAEAGSS
-938 GRLAGGD
+938 GCLSGGD
-945 QVPALDARPWPTDS
+945 QVPAPDARPWPTDS
-959 VAVASAPRTATHGPT
+959 LAVASAPRTATHGPT

-989 ARPDDLGPD
+989 ARPDDLGSD

-1007 SVSGSGGSA
+1007 SVAGPGGSA
-1016 AGWYPGVAGAA
+1016 AGWTGGAGAA

-1057 SGDGP
+1057 SGDGS
-1062 LGRGPRWG
+1062 LGRGPRSG
-1070 GSEDGLGLDGS
+1070 GWEDGLGLDGS

-1086 WDSPGSASGAHGRGN
+1086 WDSPGSASGTHGRGN

-1130 CLDGSAA
+1130 CLDGSAE

-1155 VTGSGT
+1155 VTGSGV
-1161 AASGARAGVPTFGR
+1161 AASGARAGVPEFGR
-1175 GPGSL
+1175 GVPGSL
-1180 VDGGHSGRPVRAG
+1180 VDGGHSGGPVRAG
-1193 LPGAPGVPES
+1193 LPDVPGVPES
-1203 GGCPDVPVDGAR
+1203 VGCPGVPVDGAR
-1215 HGGQVGAARL
+1215 HGGPVGTARL
-1225 DAPES
+1225 GAPES
-1230 AECLDAPVAGAH
+1230 AECLDASVAGAH
-1242 ASGPAGVARP
+1242 PSGPAGVAPP
-1252 GVPEFAGSPDAA
+1252 GVPEFAGSADAA

-1271 GPVGAAYPVAP
+1271 GPVGAAHPVAP
-1282 ELAECPDIPGNGAHA
+1282 ELVECPDMPGNGAHA

-1335 GAPKVAGCPEAPGEG
+1335 GAPKVAGCPEAPGEP
-1350 AHSGGP
+1350 AHPGGP

-1364 RCADE
+1364 RCPDAG
-1369 RASTPSH
+1369 ASTPSH

-1399 AHPGAA
+1399 AHPGTA
-1405 PTAARPGAPA
+1405 PTAACPGAPA

>member
-107 RAQKDRFRKGLY
+107 RDQKDRFRKGLY

-268 GEVYDQAAL
+268 GEVYDRAAL

-345 ELRRAEPA
+345 EVRRAEPA
-353 TRLRLVGRLVPGDAE
+353 TRLRLVGRLVPGDDE
-368 GAAYLAHCRE
+368 GAAYLALCRE

-393 EPGET
+393 EPGEA

-555 TWGAPASELRT
+555 IWGAPASELRA

-606 ARREDAQGGAARGA
+606 ARREDVRGGVARGA
-620 AAPHRAS
+620 AAPHRGS

-653 RAGDGDGEAHRDRGG
+653 RAGDGGRGG
-668 VSSDGRGPKGLPA
+668 VSADGRGPKGLPA
-681 GERTTG
+681 GEPVTG
-687 PRPDGAKAY
+687 PGPDGAKAY

-736 SIGLAGG
+736 SMGLAGG
-743 AGGASGG
+743 AGGEPGG
-750 WSGDGVEGASV
+750 WSGGGVEGASV
-761 EGMDVSSGLEPGGV
+761 
-775 GWASSGAGAGA
+775 GAGAGA
-786 GAGGVG
+786 GVGVAEG
-792 PARAVAGRD
+792 PARVVAGRG
-801 VPAAEGGDA
+801 VPVAEGGDA
-810 GTGFCAAPGAS
+810 GTGFRAAPGAS

-826 GGRLAPGSSIEGDP
+826 GGRLAPGSAIEGDP
-840 AGGIGLGAELGFG
+840 AGGLGPGAEPGFG

-858 FAGAHAPGVGS
+858 FAGAHVPGVGS

-882 GAAMGGW
+882 GAATGGW
-889 GGGRPSAQHADGPAR
+889 GGGRPSAQHADGSAR

-914 PASTTG
+914 PGSTTG

-929 VVRAEADSS
+929 AVRAQAGSS
-938 GRLAGGD
+938 GRLSGGD
-945 QVPALDARPWPTDS
+945 QVPAPDARPWPTDS
-959 VAVASAPRTATHGPT
+959 LAVASAPRTATHGPT
-974 AVQPTARADASVQAP
+974 VVQPTARADASVQAP

-1007 SVSGSGGSA
+1007 SVAGPGGSA
-1016 AGWYPGVAGAA
+1016 AGWTGGAGAA
-1027 SHSGGSAGVAGNLAS
+1027 SHSGGSAGAAGNLAS

-1057 SGDGP
+1057 SGGGS
-1062 LGRGPRWG
+1062 LGRGPRSG
-1070 GSEDGLGLDGS
+1070 GSEDGLSLDGS

-1086 WDSPGSASGAHGRGN
+1086 WDSPGSASEAHGWGN

-1116 PVSNSHPASPGSDV
+1116 SVSNSHPASPGSDV

-1137 GPGAGALGAAGY
+1137 GPGAGAVGAAGY

-1155 VTGSGT
+1155 VTGSGA
-1161 AASGARAGVPTFGR
+1161 AASGARAGAPKFGR
-1175 GPGSL
+1175 GVPGSL
-1180 VDGGHSGRPVRAG
+1180 VDGGHSGGPVRAG
-1193 LPGAPGVPES
+1193 LPGVPGVPGP

-1215 HGGQVGAARL
+1215 YGGPVGAARL
-1225 DAPES
+1225 GAPGS
-1230 AECLDAPVAGAH
+1230 AECLDASVAGAH
-1242 ASGPAGVARP
+1242 TSGPAGVERP

-1264 VDGAHSG
+1264 VDGAHPG
-1271 GPVGAAYPVAP
+1271 GPVGAARPVAP
-1282 ELAECPDIPGNGAHA
+1282 ELVACPDIPGNGAHA

-1317 HDLVAGAHSDGP
+1317 HDLVVGAHSDGP

-1369 RASTPSH
+1369 RASAPSH

-1381 ARPDGPALAT
+1381 ARPDGPALAM

>member
-330 IEPGKDLVTLLHAFA
+330 IEPGKDLVTLLHAYA
-345 ELRRAEPA
+345 EVRRAEPA
-353 TRLRLVGRLVPGDAE
+353 TRLRLVGRLVPGDTE

-393 EPGET
+393 EPGEA

-566 PGPLATDAEATGAR
+566 PGPLAIDAEATGAR

-620 AAPHRAS
+620 AAPHRGS
-627 AAKDGVPAEGEEPG
+627 AAKDGVPADGEEPG

-668 VSSDGRGPKGLPA
+668 VSADGRGPKGLPA

-736 SIGLAGG
+736 STGLAGG
-743 AGGASGG
+743 TGGEPGG
-750 WSGDGVEGASV
+750 WSGGGVEGASV
-761 EGMDVSSGLEPGGV
+761 
-775 GWASSGAGAGA
+775 GAGAGA
-786 GAGGVG
+786 GAGVGVAEG
-792 PARAVAGRD
+792 PARVVAGRD

-826 GGRLAPGSSIEGDP
+826 GGRLAPGSAIEGDP
-840 AGGIGLGAELGFG
+840 AGGLGPGAEPGFG

-858 FAGAHAPGVGS
+858 FAGAHVPGVGS

-882 GAAMGGW
+882 GAATGGW
-889 GGGRPSAQHADGPAR
+889 GGGRPSAQHADGSAR

-914 PASTTG
+914 PGSTTG
-920 EPGSRRGPG
+920 EPGSRRGSG
-929 VVRAEADSS
+929 AVRAEAGSS

-945 QVPALDARPWPTDS
+945 QVPALDARSWPTDS
-959 VAVASAPRTATHGPT
+959 VAVASATRTATHGPT

-989 ARPDDLGPD
+989 ARPDDLGSD

-1007 SVSGSGGSA
+1007 SVSGPGGSA

-1042 VSWGSAAGSDNSVSG
+1042 VSVGSAAGSDNSVPG

-1062 LGRGPRWG
+1062 LGRGPRSG

-1137 GPGAGALGAAGY
+1137 GPGAGVVGAAGY

-1155 VTGSGT
+1155 VRGSGV
-1161 AASGARAGVPTFGR
+1161 AAPGARAGVPEFGR

-1180 VDGGHSGRPVRAG
+1180 VDG
-1193 LPGAPGVPES
+1193 
-1203 GGCPDVPVDGAR
+1203 AR
-1215 HGGQVGAARL
+1215 HGGPVGTARL
-1225 DAPES
+1225 GAPGS

-1242 ASGPAGVARP
+1242 ASGPAGVARPGVARP

-1271 GPVGAAYPVAP
+1271 GPVGAARPVAP
-1282 ELAECPDIPGNGAHA
+1282 ELAACPDIPGNGAHA

-1306 CPGAPEFSASP
+1306 CPGVPEFSAPS

-1335 GAPKVAGCPEAPGEG
+1335 GTPKVAGCPEAPGEG

-1381 ARPDGPALAT
+1381 ARPDGPALAM

>member
-236 HVPLRSHYLAAAGRS
+236 HVPLRSHCLAAAGRS

-345 ELRRAEPA
+345 EVRRAEPA
-353 TRLRLVGRLVPGDAE
+353 TRLRLVGRLVPGDTE

-378 LAREL
+378 LARQL

-393 EPGET
+393 EPGEA

-540 TWAEAAHPNTAKTPG
+540 TWAEAAHPNTAKPTG
-555 TWGAPASELRT
+555 TWGAPASELRA

-620 AAPHRAS
+620 VASHRGS

-653 RAGDGDGEAHRDRGG
+653 RAGDGGRGG
-668 VSSDGRGPKGLPA
+668 VSADGRGPKGLPA
-681 GERTTG
+681 GERATG
-687 PRPDGAKAY
+687 PGPDGAKAY

-743 AGGASGG
+743 AGGEPLG
-750 WSGDGVEGASV
+750 WSGGGVEGASV
-761 EGMDVSSGLEPGGV
+761 EGVDVSSGLKPGGV

-786 GAGGVG
+786 GAGAGGVG
-792 PARAVAGRD
+792 PARVVAGRG
-801 VPAAEGGDA
+801 VPVAEGGDA
-810 GTGFCAAPGAS
+810 GTGFCAAPVAS

-826 GGRLAPGSSIEGDP
+826 GGRLAPGSAIEGDP
-840 AGGIGLGAELGFG
+840 AGGLGPGVEPGFG

-858 FAGAHAPGVGS
+858 FAGDHAPGVGS
-869 VLSAPVEG
+869 VLSAPVAG

-882 GAAMGGW
+882 GAATGGW

-929 VVRAEADSS
+929 VVRAEAGSS

-959 VAVASAPRTATHGPT
+959 LAVASAPRTATHGPT
-974 AVQPTARADASVQAP
+974 AAQPTAGADASVQAP

-1016 AGWYPGVAGAA
+1016 AGWYSGVVGAA

-1057 SGDGP
+1057 SGDGS
-1062 LGRGPRWG
+1062 LGRGPRSG
-1070 GSEDGLGLDGS
+1070 GWEDGLGLDGS

-1086 WDSPGSASGAHGRGN
+1086 WDSPGSASGTHGRGN

-1137 GPGAGALGAAGY
+1137 GPGAGVVGAARY

-1155 VTGSGT
+1155 VTGSGA
-1161 AASGARAGVPTFGR
+1161 AASGARAGVPEFGR

-1180 VDGGHSGRPVRAG
+1180 VDGGHSGGPVRAG
-1193 LPGAPGVPES
+1193 LPGVPGP
-1203 GGCPDVPVDGAR
+1203 GGCPDVPVDGAGC
-1215 HGGQVGAARL
+1215 GGPVGAARL
-1225 DAPES
+1225 GAPES
-1230 AECLDAPVAGAH
+1230 AECLDASVAGAH
-1242 ASGPAGVARP
+1242 ASGPAGVARS

-1271 GPVGAAYPVAP
+1271 GPV
-1282 ELAECPDIPGNGAHA
+1282 
-1297 HSGDPVRAA
+1297 
-1306 CPGAPEFSASP
+1306 
-1317 HDLVAGAHSDGP
+1317 
-1329 VGGASP
+1329 
-1335 GAPKVAGCPEAPGEG
+1335 
-1350 AHSGGP
+1350 
-1356 VAAMRPEA
+1356 AAMRPEA
-1364 RCADE
+1364 RCPDAG
-1369 RASTPSH
+1369 ASTPSH

>member
-41 RTASQEESG
+41 RTGSQEESG

-107 RAQKDRFRKGLY
+107 RDQKDRFRKGLY

-236 HVPLRSHYLAAAGRS
+236 HVPLRSHYLAAAGRG

-345 ELRRAEPA
+345 EVRRAEPA
-353 TRLRLVGRLVPGDAE
+353 TRLRLVGRLVPGDDE

-378 LAREL
+378 LAGEL
-383 CPEDGAVSFE
+383 CPEDDAVSFE
-393 EPGET
+393 EPGEA

-620 AAPHRAS
+620 VAPHRGS
-627 AAKDGVPAEGEEPG
+627 AAKDGVPADGEEPG

-653 RAGDGDGEAHRDRGG
+653 RAGDGDGESHRDRGG
-668 VSSDGRGPKGLPA
+668 VSADGRGPRGLPA
-681 GERTTG
+681 GERATG
-687 PRPDGAKAY
+687 PGSDGAKAY

-736 SIGLAGG
+736 ATGLAGG
-743 AGGASGG
+743 AGGELGG
-750 WSGDGVEGASV
+750 WSGGGVEGASV
-761 EGMDVSSGLEPGGV
+761 EGMNVSSGLEPGGV

-786 GAGGVG
+786 GVGV
-792 PARAVAGRD
+792 
-801 VPAAEGGDA
+801 AEGGDA

-826 GGRLAPGSSIEGDP
+826 GGRLAPGSAIEGDP
-840 AGGIGLGAELGFG
+840 AGGLGLGAEPGFG

-877 EALDA
+877 EARDA
-882 GAAMGGW
+882 GAATGGW

-914 PASTTG
+914 PFSTTG
-920 EPGSRRGPG
+920 EPGSRKGPG
-929 VVRAEADSS
+929 AVRAEAGSS
-938 GRLAGGD
+938 GSLSGGV
-945 QVPALDARPWPTDS
+945 QVPAPDARPWPTDS
-959 VAVASAPRTATHGPT
+959 LAVASAPRTATHGPT
-974 AVQPTARADASVQAP
+974 AAQPTAGADASVQAP

-998 LGSRAGAGS
+998 LGSRAGAAS
-1007 SVSGSGGSA
+1007 SVSGPGGSA
-1016 AGWYPGVAGAA
+1016 AGWYPGGAGAA
-1027 SHSGGSAGVAGNLAS
+1027 SNSGGSAGVAGNLAS
-1042 VSWGSAAGSDNSVSG
+1042 VSVGSAAGSDNSVSG
-1057 SGDGP
+1057 SGGGS
-1062 LGRGPRWG
+1062 LGRGPRSG

-1086 WDSPGSASGAHGRGN
+1086 WDSAGSASGAHGRGN

-1137 GPGAGALGAAGY
+1137 GPGAGAVGAAGF

-1155 VTGSGT
+1155 VTGPGV
-1161 AASGARAGVPTFGR
+1161 AASGARSGVPEFGR

-1180 VDGGHSGRPVRAG
+1180 VDSGHSGGPVRAG
-1193 LPGAPGVPES
+1193 LPGVPGVPES

-1271 GPVGAAYPVAP
+1271 GPVGAAHPVAP
-1282 ELAECPDIPGNGAHA
+1282 E
-1297 HSGDPVRAA
+1297 
-1306 CPGAPEFSASP
+1306 F
-1317 HDLVAGAHSDGP
+1317 
-1329 VGGASP
+1329 
-1335 GAPKVAGCPEAPGEG
+1335 AGCPEAPGEG

-1364 RCADE
+1364 RCADAG
-1369 RASTPSH
+1369 ASAPSH

-1415 APVSGEAWG
+1415 APVGGEAWG

>member
-107 RAQKDRFRKGLY
+107 RDQKDRFRKGLY

-139 AVRILERACRAPGA
+139 AVRILERACRAHGA

-345 ELRRAEPA
+345 EVRRAEPA
-353 TRLRLVGRLVPGDAE
+353 TRLRLVGRLVPGDTE

-378 LAREL
+378 LASEL

-393 EPGET
+393 EPGEA

-555 TWGAPASELRT
+555 TWGASASELRT

-606 ARREDAQGGAARGA
+606 ARREDVRGGVARGA
-620 AAPHRAS
+620 AAPHRGS

-641 EAAAGGPVFAAG
+641 EAAAGGPVFATG

-668 VSSDGRGPKGLPA
+668 VSADGRGPKGLPA
-681 GERTTG
+681 GERATKPG
-687 PRPDGAKAY
+687 PDGAKAY

-736 SIGLAGG
+736 STGLAGG
-743 AGGASGG
+743 TGGEPGG
-750 WSGDGVEGASV
+750 WSGGGVEGASV
-761 EGMDVSSGLEPGGV
+761 
-775 GWASSGAGAGA
+775 GAGAGA
-786 GAGGVG
+786 GVGVAEG
-792 PARAVAGRD
+792 PARVVAGRD

-826 GGRLAPGSSIEGDP
+826 GGRLAPGSAIEGDP
-840 AGGIGLGAELGFG
+840 AGGLGPGAEPGFG

-858 FAGAHAPGVGS
+858 FAGAHVPGVGS

-882 GAAMGGW
+882 GAATGGW
-889 GGGRPSAQHADGPAR
+889 GGGRPSAQHADGSAR

-914 PASTTG
+914 PGSTTG
-920 EPGSRRGPG
+920 EPGSRRGSG
-929 VVRAEADSS
+929 AVRAEAGSS

-945 QVPALDARPWPTDS
+945 QVPALDARSWPTDS
-959 VAVASAPRTATHGPT
+959 VAVASATRTATHGPT

-989 ARPDDLGPD
+989 ARPDDLGSD

-1007 SVSGSGGSA
+1007 SVSGPGGSA

-1042 VSWGSAAGSDNSVSG
+1042 VSVGSAAGSDNSVPG

-1062 LGRGPRWG
+1062 LGRGPRSG

-1137 GPGAGALGAAGY
+1137 GPGAGVVGAAGY

-1155 VTGSGT
+1155 VRGSGV
-1161 AASGARAGVPTFGR
+1161 AAPGARAGVPEFGR

-1180 VDGGHSGRPVRAG
+1180 VDG
-1193 LPGAPGVPES
+1193 
-1203 GGCPDVPVDGAR
+1203 AR
-1215 HGGQVGAARL
+1215 HGGPVGTARL
-1225 DAPES
+1225 GAPGS

-1242 ASGPAGVARP
+1242 ASGPAGVARPGVARP

-1271 GPVGAAYPVAP
+1271 GPVGAARPVAP
-1282 ELAECPDIPGNGAHA
+1282 ELAACPDIPGNGAHA

-1306 CPGAPEFSASP
+1306 CPGVPEFSAPS

-1335 GAPKVAGCPEAPGEG
+1335 GTPKVAGCPEAPGEG

-1381 ARPDGPALAT
+1381 ARPDGPALAM

>member
-330 IEPGKDLVTLLHAFA
+330 FEPGKDLVTLLHAFA
-345 ELRRAEPA
+345 EVRRAEPA

-378 LAREL
+378 LAGEL

-393 EPGET
+393 EPGEA

-540 TWAEAAHPNTAKTPG
+540 TWAEAAHPNTAKPPG
-555 TWGAPASELRT
+555 TWGAPASELRA

-620 AAPHRAS
+620 VAPHRGS
-627 AAKDGVPAEGEEPG
+627 AAKDGVLAEGEEPG

-653 RAGDGDGEAHRDRGG
+653 RAGDGEAHWDRGG
-668 VSSDGRGPKGLPA
+668 VSADGRGPKGLPA
-681 GERTTG
+681 GEPVTG
-687 PRPDGAKAY
+687 PGPDGAKAY

-736 SIGLAGG
+736 ATGLAGG

-750 WSGDGVEGASV
+750 WSGGGVDGASV
-761 EGMDVSSGLEPGGV
+761 
-775 GWASSGAGAGA
+775 GAGAGA
-786 GAGGVG
+786 GVGVAEG
-792 PARAVAGRD
+792 PARVVAGRG
-801 VPAAEGGDA
+801 VPVAEGGDA

-826 GGRLAPGSSIEGDP
+826 GGRLAPGSAIEGDP
-840 AGGIGLGAELGFG
+840 AGGLGPGVEPGFG

-882 GAAMGGW
+882 GAATGGW
-889 GGGRPSAQHADGPAR
+889 GGGRPSAQHADGSAR

-914 PASTTG
+914 PGSTTG
-920 EPGSRRGPG
+920 EPGSGRGP
-929 VVRAEADSS
+929 VMVRAEAGSS
-938 GRLAGGD
+938 GRLSGGD
-945 QVPALDARPWPTDS
+945 QVPAPDARPWPTDS
-959 VAVASAPRTATHGPT
+959 LAVASAPRAATHGPT

-989 ARPDDLGPD
+989 ARPDDLGSD

-1007 SVSGSGGSA
+1007 SVAGPGGSA
-1016 AGWYPGVAGAA
+1016 AGWTGGAGAA
-1027 SHSGGSAGVAGNLAS
+1027 SHSGGSAGAAGNLAS
-1042 VSWGSAAGSDNSVSG
+1042 VSWGSAAGPDNSVSG
-1057 SGDGP
+1057 SGDGS
-1062 LGRGPRWG
+1062 LGRGPRSG

-1081 VSGLG
+1081 VSGVG

-1116 PVSNSHPASPGSDV
+1116 PVSNSHPASPGFDV
-1130 CLDGSAA
+1130 CLDGSVA
-1137 GPGAGALGAAGY
+1137 GPGAGAVGAAGF

-1155 VTGSGT
+1155 VTGSGV
-1161 AASGARAGVPTFGR
+1161 AASGARSGVPEFGR

-1180 VDGGHSGRPVRAG
+1180 VDGGHSGGPVGAG
-1193 LPGAPGVPES
+1193 LPGVPGVPQS
-1203 GGCPDVPVDGAR
+1203 GRCLDVPVDGAR

-1242 ASGPAGVARP
+1242 ASGPAGVERP

-1271 GPVGAAYPVAP
+1271 GPVGAAHPVAP

-1306 CPGAPEFSASP
+1306 CPGAPEFSAPS
-1317 HDLVAGAHSDGP
+1317 HDLAA
-1329 VGGASP
+1329 
-1335 GAPKVAGCPEAPGEG
+1335 G

-1369 RASTPSH
+1369 RASAPSH

>member
-107 RAQKDRFRKGLY
+107 RDQKDRFRKGLY

-236 HVPLRSHYLAAAGRS
+236 HVPLRSHYLAAAGRG

-345 ELRRAEPA
+345 EVRRAEPA

-368 GAAYLAHCRE
+368 GATYLAHCRE

-383 CPEDGAVSFE
+383 CPEDDAVSFE
-393 EPGET
+393 EPGEA

-555 TWGAPASELRT
+555 TWGAPAPASELRT

-620 AAPHRAS
+620 AAPHRGS
-627 AAKDGVPAEGEEPG
+627 AAKDGVPADGEEPG

-653 RAGDGDGEAHRDRGG
+653 RAGDGEAHRDRGG
-668 VSSDGRGPKGLPA
+668 VSADGRGPKGLPA

-687 PRPDGAKAY
+687 PGPDGAKAY

-736 SIGLAGG
+736 ATGLAGG
-743 AGGASGG
+743 AGGEPGG
-750 WSGDGVEGASV
+750 WSGGGVERASV
-761 EGMDVSSGLEPGGV
+761 EGMNVSSGLEPGGV

-786 GAGGVG
+786 GAGIGVGEG
-792 PARAVAGRD
+792 PARVVAGRG
-801 VPAAEGGDA
+801 VPVGEGGDA
-810 GTGFCAAPGAS
+810 GTGFCAALGAS

-826 GGRLAPGSSIEGDP
+826 GGRLAPGSAIEGDP
-840 AGGIGLGAELGFG
+840 AGGLGPGAEPGFG
-853 RAGTA
+853 RTGTA
-858 FAGAHAPGVGS
+858 FAGDHAPGVGS

-877 EALDA
+877 EARDA
-882 GAAMGGW
+882 GAATEGW

-914 PASTTG
+914 PFSTTG
-920 EPGSRRGPG
+920 EPGSRKGPG
-929 VVRAEADSS
+929 AVRAEAGSS
-938 GRLAGGD
+938 GRLSGGV
-945 QVPALDARPWPTDS
+945 QVPAPDARPWPTDS
-959 VAVASAPRTATHGPT
+959 LAVASAPRTATHGPT
-974 AVQPTARADASVQAP
+974 AVQPTAGADASVQAP
-989 ARPDDLGPD
+989 SLPDDLRPD

-1007 SVSGSGGSA
+1007 SVSGPGGSA

-1042 VSWGSAAGSDNSVSG
+1042 VSVGSAAGSDNSVSG
-1057 SGDGP
+1057 SGGGS

-1086 WDSPGSASGAHGRGN
+1086 WDSPGSASGAHGWGN

-1137 GPGAGALGAAGY
+1137 GPGAGAVGAAGY

-1155 VTGSGT
+1155 VTGSGV
-1161 AASGARAGVPTFGR
+1161 AASGAR
-1175 GPGSL
+1175 S
-1180 VDGGHSGRPVRAG
+1180 
-1193 LPGAPGVPES
+1193 GVPES
-1203 GGCPDVPVDGAR
+1203 V
-1215 HGGQVGAARL
+1215 
-1225 DAPES
+1225 
-1230 AECLDAPVAGAH
+1230 
-1242 ASGPAGVARP
+1242 
-1252 GVPEFAGSPDAA
+1252 GSPDAA

-1271 GPVGAAYPVAP
+1271 GPVGAAHPVAP
-1282 ELAECPDIPGNGAHA
+1282 ELVECPDIPGNGAHA

-1317 HDLVAGAHSDGP
+1317 YGLVAGAHSDGP

-1335 GAPKVAGCPEAPGEG
+1335 GAPEVAGCPEAPGEG
-1350 AHSGGP
+1350 AHPGGP

-1364 RCADE
+1364 RCPDAG
-1369 RASTPSH
+1369 ASTPSH

-1399 AHPGAA
+1399 VHPGPA

>member
-66 WCAEEDGVTHGR
+66 WSAEEDGVTYGR
-78 RARRRLHAHYADLAA
+78 RARRRLHTHYADLAA

-98 APRTDEEAL
+98 AARADEEAL

-130 LVAALRSED
+130 LVTALRSED

-214 TAALPGLLAL
+214 TAALPGLLAQ

-236 HVPLRSHYLAAAGRS
+236 HVPLRSHYLAAAGRG

-345 ELRRAEPA
+345 EIRRAEPA
-353 TRLRLVGRLVPGDAE
+353 TRLRLVGRLAPGDAE
-368 GAAYLAHCRE
+368 AAAYLAHCRE

-383 CPEDGAVSFE
+383 CPEDGAVSFG
-393 EPGET
+393 EPGEADT
-398 EAGSADLAAA
+398 GPADLAAA
-408 YGSGAVVVLSSVVE
+408 YGAGALVVLSSVVE

-540 TWAEAAHPNTAKTPG
+540 TWAEAAHPNTARNPG
-555 TWGAPASELRT
+555 TWGVPAAAHRA

-587 SGAELRRVPTWAV
+587 SGSELRRVPTWAV
-600 LDETAA
+600 LDEAA
-606 ARREDAQGGAARGA
+606 AVRRGDADGGAVRGA
-620 AAPHRAS
+620 AAHRRS
-627 AAKDGVPAEGEEPG
+627 AAKRDGRG
-641 EAAAGGPVFAAG
+641 EAAAGGPVFGAG
-653 RAGDGDGEAHRDRGG
+653 RGVDGGRVGDGEGAA
-668 VSSDGRGPKGLPA
+668 A
-681 GERTTG
+681 GERG
-687 PRPDGAKAY
+687 PEGPSAGGRATDPDGTKAH

-705 GERWRDG
+705 GERWRGG
-712 ASGGAGSGE
+712 ASGGAGRGERSGGALQGE
-721 RFSGGEGYGGSGGSG
+721 RFGGAGYVASGGAVSTGVP
-736 SIGLAGG
+736 GG
-743 AGGASGG
+743 AGGASVYWPGG
-750 WSGDGVEGASV
+750 DVQGASAEGAEV
-761 EGMDVSSGLEPGGV
+761 PSGWAPGGT
-775 GWASSGAGAGA
+775 GWA
-786 GAGGVG
+786 
-792 PARAVAGRD
+792 
-801 VPAAEGGDA
+801 
-810 GTGFCAAPGAS
+810 
-821 GRDWV
+821 
-826 GGRLAPGSSIEGDP
+826 
-840 AGGIGLGAELGFG
+840 
-853 RAGTA
+853 
-858 FAGAHAPGVGS
+858 
-869 VLSAPVEG
+869 
-877 EALDA
+877 
-882 GAAMGGW
+882 
-889 GGGRPSAQHADGPAR
+889 
-904 DGDREFVGPV
+904 
-914 PASTTG
+914 
-920 EPGSRRGPG
+920 
-929 VVRAEADSS
+929 
-938 GRLAGGD
+938 
-945 QVPALDARPWPTDS
+945 
-959 VAVASAPRTATHGPT
+959 
-974 AVQPTARADASVQAP
+974 
-989 ARPDDLGPD
+989 
-998 LGSRAGAGS
+998 
-1007 SVSGSGGSA
+1007 
-1016 AGWYPGVAGAA
+1016 
-1027 SHSGGSAGVAGNLAS
+1027 
-1042 VSWGSAAGSDNSVSG
+1042 
-1057 SGDGP
+1057 
-1062 LGRGPRWG
+1062 
-1070 GSEDGLGLDGS
+1070 GSE
-1081 VSGLG
+1081 
-1086 WDSPGSASGAHGRGN
+1086 
-1101 GLHLGTEGPAARSVG
+1101 
-1116 PVSNSHPASPGSDV
+1116 
-1130 CLDGSAA
+1130 A
-1137 GPGAGALGAAGY
+1137 GPGAGATGSAGHPE
-1149 CDGSAS
+1149 GSAS
-1155 VTGSGT
+1155 APGPG
-1161 AASGARAGVPTFGR
+1161 AGVPGAGSGASEFDRCPDALADGVQ
-1175 GPGSL
+1175 PGGVARAEGSGVPGVAGCPDAL
-1180 VDGGHSGRPVRAG
+1180 VDGGQLDGVGRGEHRGVAEAAECSGGPLGGAHLDGPFAAARS
-1193 LPGAPGVPES
+1193 GAPEYADGPEAL
-1203 GGCPDVPVDGAR
+1203 GLGRGDRRGIA
-1215 HGGQVGAARL
+1215 
-1225 DAPES
+1225 ES
-1230 AECLDAPVAGAH
+1230 AECRDAPLGGAH
-1242 ASGPAGVARP
+1242 LDGPFTAARSGAPEYTDRSEALGVGRGDHRGVPEPAEPGAPLGCAHSGALFEGDAHSDGPFDAVRP
-1252 GVPEFAGSPDAA
+1252 GVPEHADRPETLAQD
-1264 VDGAHSG
+1264 VHSG
-1271 GPVGAAYPVAP
+1271 GSVGPARPDARRP
-1282 ELAECPDIPGNGAHA
+1282 ET
-1297 HSGDPVRAA
+1297 
-1306 CPGAPEFSASP
+1306 
-1317 HDLVAGAHSDGP
+1317 
-1329 VGGASP
+1329 
-1335 GAPKVAGCPEAPGEG
+1335 EAP
-1350 AHSGGP
+1350 APS
-1356 VAAMRPEA
+1356 
-1364 RCADE
+1364 
-1369 RASTPSH
+1369 SH
-1376 PGAFS
+1376 PPASS
-1381 ARPDGPALAT
+1381 ARPDGGPGLAS
-1391 RPDAPAFP
+1391 RPDTPASP
-1399 AHPGAA
+1399 ARPGAA
-1405 PTAARPGAPA
+1405 PTAARSGVPGV
-1415 APVSGEAWG
+1415 PVSGEAWG

>member
-107 RAQKDRFRKGLY
+107 RDQKDRFRKGLY

-330 IEPGKDLVTLLHAFA
+330 FEPGKDLVTLLHAFA
-345 ELRRAEPA
+345 EVRRAEPA

-393 EPGET
+393 EPGEA

-555 TWGAPASELRT
+555 TWGASASELRA

-606 ARREDAQGGAARGA
+606 ARREDVRGGVARGA
-620 AAPHRAS
+620 AAPHRGS
-627 AAKDGVPAEGEEPG
+627 AAKDGVLAEGEEPG

-653 RAGDGDGEAHRDRGG
+653 RAGDGDGEVHRDRGG

-721 RFSGGEGYGGSGGSG
+721 RSSGGEGYGGSGGSG
-736 SIGLAGG
+736 ATGLAGG

-750 WSGDGVEGASV
+750 WSGGGVDGASV
-761 EGMDVSSGLEPGGV
+761 GAGV
-775 GWASSGAGAGA
+775 GAGAGV
-786 GAGGVG
+786 GVAEG
-792 PARAVAGRD
+792 PARVVAGRD

-826 GGRLAPGSSIEGDP
+826 GGRLAPGSAIEGDP
-840 AGGIGLGAELGFG
+840 AGGLGPGVEPGFG

-858 FAGAHAPGVGS
+858 FAGAHAPGVDS
-869 VLSAPVEG
+869 VLSAPMEG
-877 EALDA
+877 GAQDA
-882 GAAMGGW
+882 GIATGEW
-889 GGGRPSAQHADGPAR
+889 GGGGPSAAHADGPAR
-904 DGDREFVGPV
+904 DGDREFAGPV

-920 EPGSRRGPG
+920 EPGSGRGP
-929 VVRAEADSS
+929 VMVRAEAGSS
-938 GRLAGGD
+938 GRLSGGA
-945 QVPALDARPWPTDS
+945 QVPAPDARPWPTDS
-959 VAVASAPRTATHGPT
+959 LAVASAPRTATHGPT
-974 AVQPTARADASVQAP
+974 AMQPTAGADASVQAP
-989 ARPDDLGPD
+989 ARPDGLGPD
-998 LGSRAGAGS
+998 LGSRAGAAS
-1007 SVSGSGGSA
+1007 SVSGPGGSA

-1062 LGRGPRWG
+1062 LGRGPRSG

-1086 WDSPGSASGAHGRGN
+1086 WDSPGSASGTHGRGN
-1101 GLHLGTEGPAARSVG
+1101 GLHLGTEGPAARSVA

-1130 CLDGSAA
+1130 CRDGSAA
-1137 GPGAGALGAAGY
+1137 GPGAGVVGAAGY

-1155 VTGSGT
+1155 VMGSGV
-1161 AASGARAGVPTFGR
+1161 AAPGARAGVPEFGR

-1180 VDGGHSGRPVRAG
+1180 VDG
-1193 LPGAPGVPES
+1193 
-1203 GGCPDVPVDGAR
+1203 AR
-1215 HGGQVGAARL
+1215 HGGPVGTARL
-1225 DAPES
+1225 GAPGS

-1242 ASGPAGVARP
+1242 ASGPAGVARPGVARP

-1271 GPVGAAYPVAP
+1271 GPVGAARPVAP
-1282 ELAECPDIPGNGAHA
+1282 ELAACPDIPGNGAHA

-1306 CPGAPEFSASP
+1306 CPGVPEFSASP

-1376 PGAFS
+1376 PAAFS

>member
-345 ELRRAEPA
+345 EVRRAEPA

-378 LAREL
+378 LAGEL

-393 EPGET
+393 EPGEA

-485 ARSRALELFSVD
+485 ARSRALGLFSVD

-555 TWGAPASELRT
+555 TWGAPASELRA

-620 AAPHRAS
+620 VASHRGS

-653 RAGDGDGEAHRDRGG
+653 RAGDGEAHRDRGG
-668 VSSDGRGPKGLPA
+668 VSADGRGPKGLPA

-687 PRPDGAKAY
+687 PGPDGAKAY

-736 SIGLAGG
+736 AIGMAGG
-743 AGGASGG
+743 AGGEPGG
-750 WSGDGVEGASV
+750 WSGGGVEGASV
-761 EGMDVSSGLEPGGV
+761 EGMDVSSGLEPGSV

-786 GAGGVG
+786 GAGVGVG
-792 PARAVAGRD
+792 PARVVAGRG
-801 VPAAEGGDA
+801 VPVAEGGDA

-826 GGRLAPGSSIEGDP
+826 GGRLAPGSAIEGDP
-840 AGGIGLGAELGFG
+840 AGGLGPGAEPGFG

-858 FAGAHAPGVGS
+858 FAGAHVPGVGS

-882 GAAMGGW
+882 GAATGGW
-889 GGGRPSAQHADGPAR
+889 GGGRPSAQHADGSAR
-904 DGDREFVGPV
+904 DGDREFVGHV
-914 PASTTG
+914 PGSTTG

-929 VVRAEADSS
+929 AVRAEAGSS
-938 GRLAGGD
+938 GRLSGGD
-945 QVPALDARPWPTDS
+945 QVPAPDARPWPTDS
-959 VAVASAPRTATHGPT
+959 LAVASAPRAATHGPT
-974 AVQPTARADASVQAP
+974 AAQPTVGADASVQAP
-989 ARPDDLGPD
+989 ARPDDLEPD

-1042 VSWGSAAGSDNSVSG
+1042 VSWGSAAGPDNSVSG
-1057 SGDGP
+1057 SGDGS
-1062 LGRGPRWG
+1062 LGRGPRSG
-1070 GSEDGLGLDGS
+1070 GWEDGLGLDGS

-1086 WDSPGSASGAHGRGN
+1086 WDSPGSASGTHGRGN

-1130 CLDGSAA
+1130 CLDGSAE
-1137 GPGAGALGAAGY
+1137 GPGDGALGAAGY

-1155 VTGSGT
+1155 VTGSGA
-1161 AASGARAGVPTFGR
+1161 AASGARAGAPKFGR

-1180 VDGGHSGRPVRAG
+1180 VDGGHSGGPVRAG
-1193 LPGAPGVPES
+1193 LPGVPQS
-1203 GGCPDVPVDGAR
+1203 GRCPDVPVDGAR
-1215 HGGQVGAARL
+1215 HGGPVGAARL
-1225 DAPES
+1225 GAPES
-1230 AECLDAPVAGAH
+1230 AECLDASVAGAH
-1242 ASGPAGVARP
+1242 ASGPAGVARS

-1264 VDGAHSG
+1264 VDGAH
-1271 GPVGAAYPVAP
+1271 P
-1282 ELAECPDIPGNGAHA
+1282 
-1297 HSGDPVRAA
+1297 
-1306 CPGAPEFSASP
+1306 
-1317 HDLVAGAHSDGP
+1317 
-1329 VGGASP
+1329 
-1335 GAPKVAGCPEAPGEG
+1335 
-1350 AHSGGP
+1350 GGP

-1364 RCADE
+1364 RCPDAG
-1369 RASTPSH
+1369 ASAPSH

-1381 ARPDGPALAT
+1381 ARPDGPALAM

>member
-268 GEVYDQAAL
+268 GEVYDRAAL

-345 ELRRAEPA
+345 EVRRAEPA
-353 TRLRLVGRLVPGDAE
+353 TRLRLVGRLVPGDTE

-378 LAREL
+378 LASEL

-393 EPGET
+393 EPGEA

-555 TWGAPASELRT
+555 TWGASASELRT

-606 ARREDAQGGAARGA
+606 ARREDVRGGVARGA
-620 AAPHRAS
+620 AAPHRGS
-627 AAKDGVPAEGEEPG
+627 AAKDGVLAEGEEPG

-653 RAGDGDGEAHRDRGG
+653 RAGDGGRGG
-668 VSSDGRGPKGLPA
+668 VSADGRGPKGLPA
-681 GERTTG
+681 GERATG
-687 PRPDGAKAY
+687 PGPDGAKAY

-712 ASGGAGSGE
+712 AWGGAGWGE
-721 RFSGGEGYGGSGGSG
+721 RFSGGEGYGGSAGSG
-736 SIGLAGG
+736 STGLAGG
-743 AGGASGG
+743 AGGEPGG
-750 WSGDGVEGASV
+750 WPGGGVEGASV
-761 EGMDVSSGLEPGGV
+761 EGMNVSSGLEPGGV

-786 GAGGVG
+786 GAGVGVGVGEG
-792 PARAVAGRD
+792 PARVVAGRD

-821 GRDWV
+821 GRVRV
-826 GGRLAPGSSIEGDP
+826 GGRLAPGSAIEGDP
-840 AGGIGLGAELGFG
+840 AGGLGPGAELGFG

-869 VLSAPVEG
+869 VLSAPVES
-877 EALDA
+877 EARDA
-882 GAAMGGW
+882 GAATGGW
-889 GGGRPSAQHADGPAR
+889 GGDRPSAQHADGPAR

-914 PASTTG
+914 PGSTTG

-929 VVRAEADSS
+929 AVCAEAGSS
-938 GRLAGGD
+938 GRLSGGD
-945 QVPALDARPWPTDS
+945 QVPALDARFWPTDS
-959 VAVASAPRTATHGPT
+959 VAVASATRTATHGPT

-989 ARPDDLGPD
+989 SLPDDLRPD

-1007 SVSGSGGSA
+1007 SVSGPGGSA
-1016 AGWYPGVAGAA
+1016 AGWYPGGAGAA

-1042 VSWGSAAGSDNSVSG
+1042 VSVGSAAGPHNSVSG
-1057 SGDGP
+1057 SGDGAR
-1062 LGRGPRWG
+1062 GRGPRSG
-1070 GSEDGLGLDGS
+1070 GSEDGLGSDGS
-1081 VSGLG
+1081 ISGLG

-1130 CLDGSAA
+1130 CLDGSAE
-1137 GPGAGALGAAGY
+1137 GPGAGVVGADGY

-1155 VTGSGT
+1155 VTGSGV
-1161 AASGARAGVPTFGR
+1161 AASGAR
-1175 GPGSL
+1175 S
-1180 VDGGHSGRPVRAG
+1180 
-1193 LPGAPGVPES
+1193 GVPES
-1203 GGCPDVPVDGAR
+1203 AGCPGVPVDGAR
-1215 HGGQVGAARL
+1215 YGGPVGAARL
-1225 DAPES
+1225 GAPGS
-1230 AECLDAPVAGAH
+1230 AECLDASVAGAH
-1242 ASGPAGVARP
+1242 TSGPAGVERP

-1271 GPVGAAYPVAP
+1271 GPVGAARPVAP
-1282 ELAECPDIPGNGAHA
+1282 ELVACPDIPGNGAHT

-1335 GAPKVAGCPEAPGEG
+1335 GAPEVAGCPEAPGEG
-1350 AHSGGP
+1350 AHPGGP
-1356 VAAMRPEA
+1356 VAAMRPEG
-1364 RCADE
+1364 RCPDAG
-1369 RASTPSH
+1369 ASTPSH

>member
-7 TEGGYPYADG
+7 TEGSYPYADG

-345 ELRRAEPA
+345 EVRRAEPA
-353 TRLRLVGRLVPGDAE
+353 TRLRLVGRLVPGDTE

-378 LAREL
+378 LAGEL

-393 EPGET
+393 EPGEA

-450 GGTGLVVPPKDPDAL
+450 GGTGLLVPPKDPDAL

-555 TWGAPASELRT
+555 TWGAPASELRA
-566 PGPLATDAEATGAR
+566 PGPLAIDAEATGAR

-606 ARREDAQGGAARGA
+606 ARREDAQGGVARGA
-620 AAPHRAS
+620 AAPHRGS
-627 AAKDGVPAEGEEPG
+627 AAKDGVPAEGEGPG

-712 ASGGAGSGE
+712 ASGGTGSGE

-736 SIGLAGG
+736 STGLAGG
-743 AGGASGG
+743 TGGEPGG
-750 WSGDGVEGASV
+750 WSGGGVEGASV
-761 EGMDVSSGLEPGGV
+761 GV
-775 GWASSGAGAGA
+775 GAGAGV
-786 GAGGVG
+786 GVAEG
-792 PARAVAGRD
+792 PARVVAGRG
-801 VPAAEGGDA
+801 VPVAEGGDA
-810 GTGFCAAPGAS
+810 GMGFCAAPGAS

-826 GGRLAPGSSIEGDP
+826 GGRLAPGSAIEGDP
-840 AGGIGLGAELGFG
+840 AGGLGPGAEPGFG

-858 FAGAHAPGVGS
+858 FAGAHVPGVGS

-882 GAAMGGW
+882 GAATGGW
-889 GGGRPSAQHADGPAR
+889 GGGRPSAQHADGSAR

-914 PASTTG
+914 PGSTTG
-920 EPGSRRGPG
+920 EPGSRRGSG
-929 VVRAEADSS
+929 AVRAEAGSS

-945 QVPALDARPWPTDS
+945 QVPALDARSWPTDS
-959 VAVASAPRTATHGPT
+959 VAVASATRTATHGPT

-989 ARPDDLGPD
+989 ARPDDLGSD

-1007 SVSGSGGSA
+1007 SVSGPGGSA

-1042 VSWGSAAGSDNSVSG
+1042 VSVGSAAGSDNSVPG

-1062 LGRGPRWG
+1062 LGRGPRSG

-1137 GPGAGALGAAGY
+1137 GPGAGVVGAAGY

-1155 VTGSGT
+1155 VRGSGV
-1161 AASGARAGVPTFGR
+1161 AAPGARAGVPEFGR

-1180 VDGGHSGRPVRAG
+1180 VDG
-1193 LPGAPGVPES
+1193 
-1203 GGCPDVPVDGAR
+1203 AR
-1215 HGGQVGAARL
+1215 HGGPVGTARL
-1225 DAPES
+1225 GAPGS

-1242 ASGPAGVARP
+1242 ASGPAGVARPGVARP

-1271 GPVGAAYPVAP
+1271 GPVGAARPVAP
-1282 ELAECPDIPGNGAHA
+1282 ELAACPDIPGNGAHA

-1306 CPGAPEFSASP
+1306 CPGVPEFSAPS

-1350 AHSGGP
+1350 AHSGGR
-1356 VAAMRPEA
+1356 VSAMRPEA

>member
-345 ELRRAEPA
+345 EVRRAEPS
-353 TRLRLVGRLVPGDAE
+353 TRLRLVGRLVPGDTE

-555 TWGAPASELRT
+555 TWGAPASELRA

-606 ARREDAQGGAARGA
+606 ARREDAQGGVARGA
-620 AAPHRAS
+620 VAPHRGS
-627 AAKDGVPAEGEEPG
+627 AAKDGVLAEGEEPG

-736 SIGLAGG
+736 SMGLAGG
-743 AGGASGG
+743 AGGEPGG
-750 WSGDGVEGASV
+750 WSGGGVEGASV
-761 EGMDVSSGLEPGGV
+761 GAGV
-775 GWASSGAGAGA
+775 GV
-786 GAGGVG
+786 GVG
-792 PARAVAGRD
+792 EGSARVVAGRG
-801 VPAAEGGDA
+801 VPVAEGGDA

-826 GGRLAPGSSIEGDP
+826 GGRLAPGSAIEGDP
-840 AGGIGLGAELGFG
+840 AGGLGRGAEPGFG

-882 GAAMGGW
+882 GAATGGW
-889 GGGRPSAQHADGPAR
+889 GVGRPSAQHADGSAR

-914 PASTTG
+914 PGSTTG

-929 VVRAEADSS
+929 AVPAEAGSS
-938 GRLAGGD
+938 GRLSGGD
-945 QVPALDARPWPTDS
+945 QVPAPDARPWPTDS
-959 VAVASAPRTATHGPT
+959 LAVASAPRAATHGPT

-989 ARPDDLGPD
+989 ARPDDLGSD

-1007 SVSGSGGSA
+1007 SVAGPGGSA
-1016 AGWYPGVAGAA
+1016 AGWTGGAGAA

-1057 SGDGP
+1057 SGDGS
-1062 LGRGPRWG
+1062 LGRGPRSG
-1070 GSEDGLGLDGS
+1070 GWEDGLGLDGS

-1086 WDSPGSASGAHGRGN
+1086 WDSPGSASGTHGRGN

-1130 CLDGSAA
+1130 CLDGSAE

-1155 VTGSGT
+1155 VTGSGV
-1161 AASGARAGVPTFGR
+1161 AASGARAGVPEFGR
-1175 GPGSL
+1175 GVPGSL
-1180 VDGGHSGRPVRAG
+1180 VDGGHSGGPVRAG
-1193 LPGAPGVPES
+1193 LPDVPGVPES
-1203 GGCPDVPVDGAR
+1203 VGCPGVPVDGAR
-1215 HGGQVGAARL
+1215 HGGPVGTARL
-1225 DAPES
+1225 GAPES
-1230 AECLDAPVAGAH
+1230 AECLDASVAGAH
-1242 ASGPAGVARP
+1242 PSGPAGVERP

-1271 GPVGAAYPVAP
+1271 GPV
-1282 ELAECPDIPGNGAHA
+1282 
-1297 HSGDPVRAA
+1297 
-1306 CPGAPEFSASP
+1306 
-1317 HDLVAGAHSDGP
+1317 
-1329 VGGASP
+1329 
-1335 GAPKVAGCPEAPGEG
+1335 
-1350 AHSGGP
+1350 
-1356 VAAMRPEA
+1356 AAMRPEA
-1364 RCADE
+1364 RCPDAG
-1369 RASTPSH
+1369 ASTPSH

-1399 AHPGAA
+1399 AHPSAA
-1405 PTAARPGAPA
+1405 PTAARSGAPA

>member
-66 WCAEEDGVTHGR
+66 WCAEGDGVTHGR

-345 ELRRAEPA
+345 EVRRAEPA
-353 TRLRLVGRLVPGDAE
+353 TRLRLVGRLVPGDTE

-378 LAREL
+378 LARQL

-393 EPGET
+393 EPGEA

-437 TVSTEVGAVVEAV
+437 TVSTEAGAVVEAV

-555 TWGAPASELRT
+555 AWGAPASELRA

-606 ARREDAQGGAARGA
+606 ARREDAQGGVARGA
-620 AAPHRAS
+620 VAPHRGS
-627 AAKDGVPAEGEEPG
+627 AAKDGVPAEREGPG

-721 RFSGGEGYGGSGGSG
+721 RFSGGEGYGGSGGSR
-736 SIGLAGG
+736 SMGLAGG
-743 AGGASGG
+743 AGGEPGG
-750 WSGDGVEGASV
+750 WSGGGVEGASV
-761 EGMDVSSGLEPGGV
+761 
-775 GWASSGAGAGA
+775 GAGAGA
-786 GAGGVG
+786 GVGV
-792 PARAVAGRD
+792 
-801 VPAAEGGDA
+801 AEGGDA
-810 GTGFCAAPGAS
+810 GTGFCVAPGAS

-826 GGRLAPGSSIEGDP
+826 GGRLAPGSAIEWDP
-840 AGGIGLGAELGFG
+840 AGGLGPGAEPGFG

-882 GAAMGGW
+882 GAATEGW

-920 EPGSRRGPG
+920 EPGSRKGPG
-929 VVRAEADSS
+929 AVRAEAGSS
-938 GRLAGGD
+938 GRPSGGD
-945 QVPALDARPWPTDS
+945 QVPAPDARPWPTDS
-959 VAVASAPRTATHGPT
+959 LAVASAPRTATHGPT
-974 AVQPTARADASVQAP
+974 AAQPTAGADASVQAP

-1007 SVSGSGGSA
+1007 SVSGPGGSA

-1062 LGRGPRWG
+1062 LGRGPRSG

-1137 GPGAGALGAAGY
+1137 GPGAGVVGAAGY
-1149 CDGSAS
+1149 CDGYAS
-1155 VTGSGT
+1155 VTASGV
-1161 AASGARAGVPTFGR
+1161 AAPGARAGVPEFGR

-1180 VDGGHSGRPVRAG
+1180 VDGGHSGGPVRAG
-1193 LPGAPGVPES
+1193 LPDVLGVPES
-1203 GGCPDVPVDGAR
+1203 AGCPGVPVDGAR
-1215 HGGQVGAARL
+1215 HGGPVGTARL
-1225 DAPES
+1225 GAPGS
-1230 AECLDAPVAGAH
+1230 AECLDASVAGAH
-1242 ASGPAGVARP
+1242 ASGPAGVARPGVARP

-1271 GPVGAAYPVAP
+1271 GPVGAARPVAP
-1282 ELAECPDIPGNGAHA
+1282 ELAACPDIPGNGAHA

-1306 CPGAPEFSASP
+1306 CPGAPESSASP

-1329 VGGASP
+1329 VGAAHP
-1335 GAPKVAGCPEAPGEG
+1335 VAPEFAGCPEAPGDG
-1350 AHSGGP
+1350 AHPGGP

-1364 RCADE
+1364 RCPDAG
-1369 RASTPSH
+1369 ASTPSH

-1399 AHPGAA
+1399 VHPGPA